1 MIDSHSL
8 REFLDK
14 YAAVE
19 IPILQRD
26 YAQGRL
32 DPRTKGMNRKGEN
45 FIRVLFNALREE
57 KGLRMDIIY
66 GSIET
71 RDDDHPEK
79 KTFIP
84 LDGQQR
90 LTTLWLL
97 HWYLFQWEE
106 RSKEIASLLQ
116 RFTYATR
123 STARDFCQRLCSL
136 RLTRDE
142 LANPLAYF
150 SERMWFTSKYS
161 YDPTIQ
167 AMLNMLNAIAKEQHK
182 QPVSFDLLESLQFR
196 SFDIGAYELT
206 DELYIKMNRRG
217 KQLESIENLKADFV
231 GYLKKI
237 GHDFSKPDS
246 YDRKLDHE
254 WADMAWERRKNE
266 DLKNEDLENED
277 LENEDLENEDLENED
292 FDIRYLR
299 LFNRY
304 FYNLWIIDNPPGEKE
319 KKSTPKYLNL
329 HFTGTDYRG
338 FEAYEAILSAEDGRL
353 GRMVRFFNFLASD
366 RGIQYSNDLRNPWR
380 DKNKEQDPV
389 YPYLLDVERLSM
401 LDRIALYAL
410 MLYVDNAS
418 DEDLQISE
426 HYQAWMRIVWNLIA
440 DPKLRSYQAQRR
452 YMLQLAKLA
461 KLAPHIATIESFLI
475 SADID
480 QIAISSTGDE
490 KARLKLEQDK
500 LRYIERY
507 PNRREA
513 LLRAECIPCLQGQVG
528 FLLGIEGD
536 DDHFSKMVELTEK
549 NIKAD
554 WAWGAE
560 HLWPALISLLERPLF
575 NLSSEGK
582 FDYLSHKERGSDIH
596 WRLQDLLNRPHIA
609 KALLS
614 LFERCLQGKGREFTK
629 VCEELRQSYEY
640 DEKIPWHYPLV
651 KNKNNILL
659 DAEYGRIY
667 NRYGGEGIC
676 LQKSWKVTENESC
689 GYWRLTER
697 EPVMRTK

>member
-1 MIDSHSL
+1 MIANHSL

-32 DPRTKGMNRKGEN
+32 DPQTKGINRKGEN

-57 KGLRMDIIY
+57 KGLCMDIIY

-71 RDDDHPEK
+71 RDDDHPEE

-97 HWYLFQWEE
+97 HWYLSQWEE
-106 RSKEIASLLQ
+106 RSEEIAPLLQ

-136 RLTRDE
+136 RLTQDE
-142 LANPLAYF
+142 LANPLEYF

-254 WADMAWERRKNE
+254 WADMAWGRR
-266 DLKNEDLENED
+266 
-277 LENEDLENEDLENED
+277 ENED

-319 KKSTPKYLNL
+319 KNSTPEYLNL

-338 FEAYEAILSAEDGRL
+338 FEAYEKILSAKENRIEH
-353 GRMVRFFNFLASD
+353 MVRFFNFLASD
-366 RGIQYSNDLRNPWR
+366 RGIQYSNYLRNPWR
-380 DKNKEQDPV
+380 DKEQKLV

-426 HYQAWMRIVWNLIA
+426 HYEAWMRVVWNLIA

-452 YMLQLAKLA
+452 YMLLLAQLA
-461 KLAPHIATIESFLI
+461 PYSTTIESFLI
-475 SADID
+475 STDIEK
-480 QIAISSTGDE
+480 IGISSTGDE

-513 LLRAECIPCLQGQVG
+513 LHRAERIPCLQGQVG

-554 WAWGAE
+554 WAWGAK
-560 HLWPALISLLERPLF
+560 HLWPALISLIERPLF
-575 NLSSEGK
+575 DLSSEGK
-582 FDYLSHKERGSDIH
+582 FDYLSHKEHSSDIH

-614 LFERCLQGKGREFTK
+614 LFDRCLQGEGREFTE
-629 VCEELRQSYEY
+629 VCKELRQSYEY

-651 KNKNNILL
+651 KSKILL
-659 DAEYGRIY
+659 YAEQGRIY
-667 NRYGGEGIC
+667 NRYWGEGIC
-676 LQKSWKVTENESC
+676 LQKRWKVTENEWC
-689 GYWRLTER
+689 GYWRLIER
-697 EPVMRTK
+697 VPVMRTK

>member
-8 REFLDK
+8 RAFLDK

-57 KGLRMDIIY
+57 KGLHMDIIY

-97 HWYLFQWEE
+97 HWYLSQWEE
-106 RSKEIASLLQ
+106 RSEKIAPLLQ

-136 RLTRDE
+136 SLTRNE

-237 GHDFSKPDS
+237 GHDFSKLES

-254 WADMAWERRKNE
+254 WADMAWGHQ
-266 DLKNEDLENED
+266 
-277 LENEDLENEDLENED
+277 ENED

-304 FYNLWIIDNPPGEKE
+304 FYNLWIMDNPPQEGEE
-319 KKSTPKYLNL
+319 SSTPEYLNL

-338 FEAYEAILSAEDGRL
+338 FEAYEAILSKDGRL
-353 GRMVRFFNFLASD
+353 ERMVRFFDFLASN
-366 RGIQYSNDLRNPWR
+366 RGIMYSDYLRNPWR
-380 DKNKEQDPV
+380 NKDKEQQLV
-389 YPYLLDVERLSM
+389 YPYLLDIEGLSKLER
-401 LDRIALYAL
+401 IVLYAL
-410 MLYVDNAS
+410 MLYVDNAL
-418 DEDLQISE
+418 DEDLQSPE
-426 HYQAWMRIVWNLIA
+426 RYQAWMRVVWNLIA
-440 DPKLRSYQAQRR
+440 DPKLRNYHAQRR
-452 YMLQLAKLA
+452 YMLLLAQ
-461 KLAPHIATIESFLI
+461 LAPHSTTIESFLI

-480 QIAISSTGDE
+480 QIGISSTGDE

-528 FLLGIEGD
+528 FLLEIEGD

-554 WAWGAE
+554 WAGGAE
-560 HLWPALISLLERPLF
+560 YLWPALISLLEEPIFDLPR
-575 NLSSEGK
+575 EGN
-582 FDYLSHKERGSDIH
+582 FDYLSHKDHDSEKH

-614 LFERCLQGKGREFTK
+614 LFERCLQDESREFTN
-629 VCEELRQSYEY
+629 VCSELCQSYEY
-640 DEKIPWHYPLV
+640 NENIPWHYPLV
-651 KNKNNILL
+651 KSKILL

-667 NRYGGEGIC
+667 NRYWGEGIC
-676 LQKSWKVTENESC
+676 LQKRWRVTENEWC

>member
-1 MIDSHSL
+1 MIDNHSL

-14 YAAVE
+14 YTAVE

-32 DPRTKGMNRKGEN
+32 DPRTKGINRKGEN
-45 FIRVLFNALREE
+45 FVSALFNALREK
-57 KGLRMDIIY
+57 KGLHMDIIY

-71 RDDDHPEK
+71 RDADHPEK

-97 HWYLFQWEE
+97 HWYLSQWEE
-106 RSKEIASLLQ
+106 WSEEIAPLLR

-123 STARDFCQRLCSL
+123 STSRDFCQRLCSL

-142 LANPLAYF
+142 LANPLEYF

-167 AMLNMLNAIAKEQHK
+167 AMLHMLNAIAQEQHK
-182 QPVSFDLLESLQFR
+182 QSVSFDLLESLQFR

-231 GYLKKI
+231 GYLKQI

-254 WADMAWERRKNE
+254 WADMAWGRR
-266 DLKNEDLENED
+266 ENK
-277 LENEDLENEDLENED
+277 D

-304 FYNLWIIDNPPGEKE
+304 FYNLWIIDNLPEEKE
-319 KKSTPKYLNL
+319 KNSTPNELNL
-329 HFTGTDYRG
+329 HFTGTDYRD
-338 FEAYEAILSAEDGRL
+338 FEAYEKILSAKEDRIE
-353 GRMVRFFNFLASD
+353 RMVRFFDFLASD
-366 RGIQYSNDLRNPWR
+366 RGILYSDYLRNPWR
-380 DKNKEQDPV
+380 DKNKEQQLV

-418 DEDLQISE
+418 DEDLQSPE

-452 YMLQLAKLA
+452 YMLLLTQ
-461 KLAPHIATIESFLI
+461 LAPHSTTIESFLI

-480 QIAISSTGDE
+480 QIGISSIGDE
-490 KARLKLEQDK
+490 KARLKLERDK
-500 LRYIERY
+500 LRYIEHY

-513 LLRAECIPCLQGQVG
+513 LLRAERIPCLQGQVG

-536 DDHFSKMVELTEK
+536 DDHFSKIVELTEK

-554 WAWGAE
+554 WAWGAKY
-560 HLWPALISLLERPLF
+560 LWPALISLLEEPLF
-575 NLSSEGK
+575 DLSNEGK
-582 FDYLSHKERGSDIH
+582 FDYLSHKEHGSGIH
-596 WRLQDLLNRPHIA
+596 WRLQDLLNRPHIT

-614 LFERCLQGKGREFTK
+614 LFERCLQGEVSEFEK
-629 VCEELRQSYEY
+629 VCKELRQSYEY
-640 DEKIPWHYPLV
+640 DENISWHYPLV
-651 KNKNNILL
+651 KSKSKILL
-659 DAEYGRIY
+659 HAEQGRIY
-667 NRYGGEGIC
+667 NRWGEGIC
-676 LQKSWKVTENESC
+676 LQKRWKVTENEWC
-689 GYWRLTER
+689 GYWRLTEK
-697 EPVMRTK
+697 EPEIRTK

>member
-1 MIDSHSL
+1 MIANHSL

-57 KGLRMDIIY
+57 TGLHMDIIY

-97 HWYLFQWEE
+97 HWYLSQWEE

-136 RLTRDE
+136 SLTRDE

-254 WADMAWERRKNE
+254 WADMAWGCR
-266 DLKNEDLENED
+266 ENK
-277 LENEDLENEDLENED
+277 D

-304 FYNLWIIDNPPGEKE
+304 FYNLWIIDNPPRERAKS
-319 KKSTPKYLNL
+319 STPDELNL
-329 HFTGTDYRG
+329 HFMGKDYRG

-366 RGIQYSNDLRNPWR
+366 RGIQYSNYLRNPWR
-380 DKNKEQDPV
+380 DKNKEQDPD

-410 MLYVDNAS
+410 MLYVDNVS
-418 DEDLQISE
+418 DEVLQSPE
-426 HYQAWMRIVWNLIA
+426 HYQAWMRVVWNLIA

-452 YMLQLAKLA
+452 YMLLLTQ
-461 KLAPHIATIESFLI
+461 LAPHSTTIESFLI
-475 SADID
+475 NADID
-480 QIAISSTGDE
+480 QIGISSTGDE
-490 KARLKLEQDK
+490 KARLKLERDK

-513 LLRAECIPCLQGQVG
+513 LLRAESIPCLQGQVG

-536 DDHFSKMVELTEK
+536 DDHFSKMVELTET

-554 WAWGAE
+554 WDWGAK

-575 NLSSEGK
+575 DLSSEGK
-582 FDYLSHKERGSDIH
+582 FDYLSHKEHKEHSSGTP
-596 WRLQDLLNRPHIA
+596 WRLQDLLNRPHIT

-614 LFERCLQGKGREFTK
+614 LFERCLQDGGRGFEE
-629 VCEELRQSYEY
+629 VCKELRQSYEY
-640 DEKIPWHYPLV
+640 DENISWHYLLV
-651 KNKNNILL
+651 KSDILL
-659 DAEYGRIY
+659 DAEQGRIY
-667 NRYGGEGIC
+667 NRWGEGIC
-676 LQKSWKVTENESC
+676 LQKRWKVTENKWC
-689 GYWRLTER
+689 GYWRLTEK
-697 EPVMRTK
+697 EPEMRTK

>member
-1 MIDSHSL
+1 MIANHSL

-57 KGLRMDIIY
+57 KGLQMDIIY

-71 RDDDHPEK
+71 RDDDHPEE

-97 HWYLFQWEE
+97 HWYLSQWGE
-106 RSKEIASLLQ
+106 RSEEIAPLLQ

-142 LANPLAYF
+142 LANPSEYF
-150 SERMWFTSKYS
+150 SEKMWFTSKYS

-167 AMLNMLNAIAKEQHK
+167 AMLNMLNAIAKDQHK
-182 QPVSFDLLESLQFR
+182 QPVSFDLLENLQFR

-254 WADMAWERRKNE
+254 WADMAWGHR
-266 DLKNEDLENED
+266 
-277 LENEDLENEDLENED
+277 ENED

-304 FYNLWIIDNPPGEKE
+304 FYNLWIIDNPPGERE
-319 KKSTPKYLNL
+319 KNSTPDELNL

-338 FEAYEAILSAEDGRL
+338 FEAYGAILSTATEKGRL
-353 GRMVRFFNFLASD
+353 ERMVRFFDFLASD
-366 RGIQYSNDLRNPWR
+366 RGIMYSDYLRNPWR
-380 DKNKEQDPV
+380 DKEQQLV
-389 YPYLLDVERLSM
+389 YPYLLDVEELSM

-418 DEDLQISE
+418 DEDLQSPE
-426 HYQAWMRIVWNLIA
+426 HYQAWMRLVWNLIT

-452 YMLQLAKLA
+452 YMLLLA
-461 KLAPHIATIESFLI
+461 KLAPHSTTIESFLI
-475 SADID
+475 STDID
-480 QIAISSTGDE
+480 QIGISSTGDE

-513 LLRAECIPCLQGQVG
+513 LLRAERIPCLQGQVG
-528 FLLGIEGD
+528 FLLEIEGD

-560 HLWPALISLLERPLF
+560 YLWPALISLLEEPLF
-575 NLSSEGK
+575 DLSYEGK
-582 FDYLSHKERGSDIH
+582 FDYLSHKEHGSGIH
-596 WRLQDLLNRPHIA
+596 WRLQNLLNRPHIT
-609 KALLS
+609 KVLLS

-640 DEKIPWHYPLV
+640 DEKIAWHYPLV
-651 KNKNNILL
+651 NSDILL
-659 DAEYGRIY
+659 EAEHGRIY
-667 NRYGGEGIC
+667 NRYWGEGIC
-676 LQKSWKVTENESC
+676 LQKSWKVTENERC

-697 EPVMRTK
+697 KPKPRTKQDVFI

>member
-1 MIDSHSL
+1 MIDNHSL

-14 YAAVE
+14 YTAVE

-32 DPRTKGMNRKGEN
+32 DPKTKGMNRKGEN
-45 FIRVLFNALREE
+45 FVSVLFNALREE

-71 RDDDHPEK
+71 RDGDHPEE

-97 HWYLFQWEE
+97 HWYLSQWEE
-106 RSKEIASLLQ
+106 RSEEIASLLQ

-142 LANPLAYF
+142 LANPSEYF
-150 SERMWFTSKYS
+150 SEKMWFTSKYS

-167 AMLNMLNAIAKEQHK
+167 AMLNMLNVIAQEQKEH
-182 QPVSFDLLESLQFR
+182 PVSFDQLESLQFR

-254 WADMAWERRKNE
+254 WADMAWGCR
-266 DLKNEDLENED
+266 ENDE
-277 LENEDLENEDLENED
+277 

-304 FYNLWIIDNPPGEKE
+304 FYNLWIMDNLSKEEEKN
-319 KKSTPKYLNL
+319 STPKYLNL

-338 FEAYEAILSAEDGRL
+338 FDAYKKILSAKEDRIE
-353 GRMVRFFNFLASD
+353 RMVRFFNFLASD
-366 RGIQYSNDLRNPWR
+366 RGIVYSDYLRNPWR
-380 DKNKEQDPV
+380 DKNKEQDSV
-389 YPYLLDVERLSM
+389 YPYLLDVEELSM

-418 DEDLQISE
+418 DEDLQSLE

-452 YMLQLAKLA
+452 YMLLLA
-461 KLAPHIATIESFLI
+461 KLAPHSTTIESFLI
-475 SADID
+475 STDID
-480 QIAISSTGDE
+480 QIGISSTGDE

-513 LLRAECIPCLQGQVG
+513 LLRAERIPCLQGQVG
-528 FLLGIEGD
+528 FLLEIEGD

-560 HLWPALISLLERPLF
+560 YLWPALISLLEEPLF
-575 NLSSEGK
+575 DLSYEGK
-582 FDYLSHKERGSDIH
+582 FDYLSHKEHGSGIH
-596 WRLQDLLNRPHIA
+596 WRLQNLLNRPHIT
-609 KALLS
+609 KVLLS
-614 LFERCLQGKGREFTK
+614 LFERCLQR
-629 VCEELRQSYEY
+629 
-640 DEKIPWHYPLV
+640 
-651 KNKNNILL
+651 
-659 DAEYGRIY
+659 
-667 NRYGGEGIC
+667 
-676 LQKSWKVTENESC
+676 
-689 GYWRLTER
+689 
-697 EPVMRTK
+697 

>member
-1 MIDSHSL
+1 MIDNHSL

-14 YAAVE
+14 YMAVE

-45 FIRVLFNALREE
+45 FVSVLFNALREE

-71 RDDDHPEK
+71 RDGDHPEE

-97 HWYLFQWEE
+97 HWYLSQWEE
-106 RSKEIASLLQ
+106 RSEEIASLLR

-136 RLTRDE
+136 RLKRDE
-142 LANPLAYF
+142 LANPLEYF
-150 SERMWFTSKYS
+150 SDKMWFTSKYN

-182 QPVSFDLLESLQFR
+182 QPVSFDMLESLQFR

-254 WADMAWERRKNE
+254 WADMAWGCR
-266 DLKNEDLENED
+266 
-277 LENEDLENEDLENED
+277 ENED

-304 FYNLWIIDNPPGEKE
+304 FYNLWIIDNPPGERE
-319 KKSTPKYLNL
+319 KSSTPDELNL
-329 HFTGTDYRG
+329 HFTGKDYRG
-338 FEAYEAILSAEDGRL
+338 FEAYEAILSTATEEGRL
-353 GRMVRFFNFLASD
+353 ERMVRFFDFLASTSD
-366 RGIQYSNDLRNPWR
+366 VGIIYSNYLRNPWR
-380 DKNKEQDPV
+380 DKEQQLV
-389 YPYLLDVERLSM
+389 YPYLLDVEELYM

-418 DEDLQISE
+418 DEVLQSLE

-440 DPKLRSYQAQRR
+440 DPKLRNYQAQRR
-452 YMLQLAKLA
+452 YMLLLTQ
-461 KLAPHIATIESFLI
+461 LAPHSTTIESFLI

-480 QIAISSTGDE
+480 QIGISSTGDE

-500 LRYIERY
+500 LCYIGRY

-513 LLRAECIPCLQGQVG
+513 LLRAERIPCLQGQVG

-536 DDHFSKMVELTEK
+536 DDHFSKIIELTEK
-549 NIKAD
+549 NIRAD
-554 WAWGAE
+554 WAWGAKY
-560 HLWPALISLLERPLF
+560 LWPALISLLEKPLF
-575 NLSSEGK
+575 DLSYEDK
-582 FDYLSHKERGSDIH
+582 FFDYLSHKEHGSGIP
-596 WRLQDLLNRPHIA
+596 WRLQDLLNRPRIT

-614 LFERCLQGKGREFTK
+614 LFELCLQDEDREFTE
-629 VCEELRQSYEY
+629 VCEELCQSYEY
-640 DEKIPWHYPLV
+640 DEKIPWHYLLV
-651 KNKNNILL
+651 KSKILL
-659 DAEYGRIY
+659 EAEQGRIY
-667 NRYGGEGIC
+667 NRYWDEGIC

-689 GYWRLTER
+689 GYWRLTEK

>member
-1 MIDSHSL
+1 MIDNHSL

-14 YAAVE
+14 YTAVE

-32 DPRTKGMNRKGEN
+32 DPKTKGMNRKGEN
-45 FIRVLFNALREE
+45 FVSVLFNALREE

-71 RDDDHPEK
+71 RDGDYPEE

-97 HWYLFQWEE
+97 HWYLSQWEE
-106 RSKEIASLLQ
+106 RSEEIASLLQ

-142 LANPLAYF
+142 LANPSEYF
-150 SERMWFTSKYS
+150 SNKMWFTSKYS

-254 WADMAWERRKNE
+254 WADMAWGHW
-266 DLKNEDLENED
+266 
-277 LENEDLENEDLENED
+277 ENED

-304 FYNLWIIDNPPGEKE
+304 FYNLWIIDNPPGERE
-319 KKSTPKYLNL
+319 KNSTPDELNL

-338 FEAYEAILSAEDGRL
+338 FKAYEAILSSATEKGRL
-353 GRMVRFFNFLASD
+353 ERMVRFFDFLARD
-366 RGIQYSNDLRNPWR
+366 RGIMYSDYLRNPWR
-380 DKNKEQDPV
+380 DKEQQLV
-389 YPYLLDVERLSM
+389 YPYLLDVEELSM

-418 DEDLQISE
+418 DEDLQSPE
-426 HYQAWMRIVWNLIA
+426 HYQAWMRLVWNLIT

-452 YMLQLAKLA
+452 YMLLLA
-461 KLAPHIATIESFLI
+461 KLAPHSTTIESFLI
-475 SADID
+475 STDIEK
-480 QIAISSTGDE
+480 IGISSTGDE

-513 LLRAECIPCLQGQVG
+513 LLRVECIPCLQGQVG

-536 DDHFSKMVELTEK
+536 DDHFSKIVELTEK
-549 NIKAD
+549 NIRAD
-554 WAWGAE
+554 WAWGAKY
-560 HLWPALISLLERPLF
+560 LWPALISLLEEPLF
-575 NLSSEGK
+575 DLSYEGK
-582 FDYLSHKERGSDIH
+582 FDYLSHKEHGSGIH
-596 WRLQDLLNRPHIA
+596 WRLQELLNRSHITR
-609 KALLS
+609 ALLS
-614 LFERCLQGKGREFTK
+614 FFERCLQDEDREFTE

-651 KNKNNILL
+651 NSDILL

-667 NRYGGEGIC
+667 NRYWGEGIC
-676 LQKSWKVTENESC
+676 LQKSWRVTENEWC
-689 GYWRLTER
+689 GYWCLTEK
-697 EPVMRTK
+697 EPIMRTK

>member
-1 MIDSHSL
+1 MIANHSL
-8 REFLDK
+8 REFLSI
-14 YAAVE
+14 YTAVE
-19 IPILQRD
+19 IPIIQRD

-32 DPRTKGMNRKGEN
+32 DPQTKKINSKGEN
-45 FIRVLFNALREE
+45 FIKVLFAAMREG

-71 RDDDHPEK
+71 RDSDHPEV

-97 HWYLFQWEE
+97 HWYLSQWEGKCE
-106 RSKEIASLLQ
+106 EITSLLQ

-123 STARDFCQRLCSL
+123 STARDFCQRLGSL
-136 RLTRDE
+136 RLTQDE
-142 LANPLAYF
+142 LANPLEYF
-150 SERMWFTSKYS
+150 SQRMWFTSKYS

-167 AMLNMLNAIAKEQHK
+167 AMLNMLNVIAQEQKEH
-182 QPVSFDLLESLQFR
+182 PVSFDQLESLQFR

-231 GYLKKI
+231 GYLKEI

-254 WADMAWERRKNE
+254 WADMAWGHR
-266 DLKNEDLENED
+266 END
-277 LENEDLENEDLENED
+277 G

-304 FYNLWIIDNPPGEKE
+304 FYNLWIIDNPAGERE
-319 KKSTPKYLNL
+319 KSSTPDELNL

-338 FEAYEAILSAEDGRL
+338 FEAYQAILSIEKGRL
-353 GRMVRFFNFLASD
+353 ERMARFFNFLASD
-366 RGIQYSNDLRNPWR
+366 RGIMYSDYLRDPWR
-380 DKNKEQDPV
+380 DKNREQDSA
-389 YPYLLDVERLSM
+389 YPYLLDVVRLSM

-418 DEDLQISE
+418 DEDLQSPE
-426 HYQAWMRIVWNLIA
+426 HYQSWMRVVWNLIA
-440 DPKLRSYQAQRR
+440 DPNLRNYQAQRR
-452 YMLQLAKLA
+452 YMLLLAQ
-461 KLAPHIATIESFLI
+461 LAPHSTTIESFLV
-475 SADID
+475 STDIEK
-480 QIAISSTGDE
+480 IGIRSTGDE
-490 KARLKLEQDK
+490 KARLTLEQDK

-513 LLRAECIPCLQGQVG
+513 LLRAERIRCLQGQVG

-536 DDHFSKMVELTEK
+536 DNHFSKMVELAEK

-554 WAWGAE
+554 WAWGAKY
-560 HLWPALISLLERPLF
+560 LWPALISLLEEPLF
-575 NLSSEGK
+575 GLSREGQYE
-582 FDYLSHKERGSDIH
+582 YLSHKEHRSDIH

-609 KALLS
+609 KALLN
-614 LFERCLQGKGREFTK
+614 LFGRCLQDEDRKFTE

-640 DEKIPWHYPLV
+640 DEKMPWHYPLI
-651 KNKNNILL
+651 KSKILL
-659 DAEYGRIY
+659 EAEHGRIY
-667 NRYGGEGIC
+667 NRYWGEGIC

-697 EPVMRTK
+697 KPKMRTKNED

>member
-1 MIDSHSL
+1 MIANHSL
-8 REFLDK
+8 REFLSM
-14 YAAVE
+14 YTAVE

-32 DPRTKGMNRKGEN
+32 DPQTKGINRKGEN
-45 FIRVLFNALREE
+45 FISVLFNALREE

-66 GSIET
+66 GSIDT
-71 RDDDHPEK
+71 RDDDHPEE

-97 HWYLFQWEE
+97 HWYLSQWEE
-106 RSKEIASLLQ
+106 RSEEIAPLLQ

-167 AMLNMLNAIAKEQHK
+167 AMLHMLNAIAKEQHK

-277 LENEDLENEDLENED
+277 LENEDLENED

-380 DKNKEQDPV
+380 DKEQKLV

-410 MLYVDNAS
+410 MLYVDNVS
-418 DEDLQISE
+418 DEALQSPE
-426 HYQAWMRIVWNLIA
+426 HNQAWMRIVWNLIA
-440 DPKLRSYQAQRR
+440 DPKLRSYQAQGR
-452 YMLQLAKLA
+452 YMLLLDQ
-461 KLAPHIATIESFLI
+461 LAPHIATIESFLI
-475 SADID
+475 STDIEKID
-480 QIAISSTGDE
+480 IGSTGDE

-513 LLRAECIPCLQGQVG
+513 LLRAERIPCLQGQVG
-528 FLLGIEGD
+528 FLLEIEGD
-536 DDHFSKMVELTEK
+536 DDHFSKIVELTEK
-549 NIKAD
+549 NVRAD
-554 WAWGAE
+554 WDWGAKY
-560 HLWPALISLLERPLF
+560 LWPALISLLERPLF
-575 NLSSEGK
+575 DLSYEGK
-582 FDYLSHKERGSDIH
+582 FDYLSHKEHGSGIP
-596 WRLQDLLNRPHIA
+596 WRLQNLLNRPHIT

-614 LFERCLQGKGREFTK
+614 LFERCLQDEGREFTE

-640 DEKIPWHYPLV
+640 DENIPWHYPLV
-651 KNKNNILL
+651 KSKSKILL
-659 DAEYGRIY
+659 GAEQGRIY

-676 LQKSWKVTENESC
+676 LQKSWRVTENERC
-689 GYWRLTER
+689 GYWRLTEK
-697 EPVMRTK
+697 EPVMRTKNED

>member
-1 MIDSHSL
+1 MDNHSL
-8 REFLDK
+8 RVFLDK
-14 YAAVE
+14 YTAVE

-32 DPRTKGMNRKGEN
+32 DSKTKGMNRKGEN
-45 FIRVLFNALREE
+45 FVSVLFNALREE
-57 KGLRMDIIY
+57 KELRMDIIY

-71 RDDDHPEK
+71 RDGDHPEE

-97 HWYLFQWEE
+97 HWYLSQWEE
-106 RSKEIASLLQ
+106 RSEEIASLLQ

-136 RLTRDE
+136 RLTQDE
-142 LANPLAYF
+142 LANPLEYF
-150 SERMWFTSKYS
+150 SEKMWFTSKYS

-182 QPVSFDLLESLQFR
+182 QPVYFDLLESLQFR

-254 WADMAWERRKNE
+254 WADMAWGCR
-266 DLKNEDLENED
+266 
-277 LENEDLENEDLENED
+277 ENED

-304 FYNLWIIDNPPGEKE
+304 FYNLWIMDNPPQEGEE
-319 KKSTPKYLNL
+319 SSTPEYLNL

-338 FEAYEAILSAEDGRL
+338 FEAYEAILSKDGRL
-353 GRMVRFFNFLASD
+353 EHMVRFIDFLASSD
-366 RGIQYSNDLRNPWR
+366 RGIMYSNYLRNPWR
-380 DKNKEQDPV
+380 DKEQQLV
-389 YPYLLDVERLSM
+389 YPYLLDVEELSM

-418 DEDLQISE
+418 DEDLQSLE

-440 DPKLRSYQAQRR
+440 DPKLRNYQAQRR
-452 YMLQLAKLA
+452 YMLLLAQ
-461 KLAPHIATIESFLI
+461 LAPHSTTIESFLI

-480 QIAISSTGDE
+480 QIGISSTGDE

-513 LLRAECIPCLQGQVG
+513 LLRAERIPCLQGQVG
-528 FLLGIEGD
+528 FLLEIEGD

-554 WAWGAE
+554 WAGGAE
-560 HLWPALISLLERPLF
+560 YLWPALISLLEEPIFDLPR
-575 NLSSEGK
+575 EGN
-582 FDYLSHKERGSDIH
+582 FDYLSHKEHGSEKH

-614 LFERCLQGKGREFTK
+614 LFERCLQDESREFTN
-629 VCEELRQSYEY
+629 VCSELCQSYEY
-640 DEKIPWHYPLV
+640 NENIPWHYPLV
-651 KNKNNILL
+651 KSKILL

-667 NRYGGEGIC
+667 NRYWGEGIC
-676 LQKSWKVTENESC
+676 LQKRWRVTENEWC

-697 EPVMRTK
+697 EPELRTRNNTF

>member
-1 MIDSHSL
+1 MIDNHSL

-14 YAAVE
+14 YTAVE

-32 DPRTKGMNRKGEN
+32 DPQTKKINRKGEN
-45 FIRVLFNALREE
+45 FTEVLFNALREE

-71 RDDDHPEK
+71 RDGDHPEE

-97 HWYLFQWEE
+97 HWYLSQWEE
-106 RSKEIASLLQ
+106 RSEEIASLLQ

-142 LANPLAYF
+142 LANPSEYF
-150 SERMWFTSKYS
+150 SEKMWFTSKYS

-254 WADMAWERRKNE
+254 WADMAWGHR
-266 DLKNEDLENED
+266 
-277 LENEDLENEDLENED
+277 ENED

-304 FYNLWIIDNPPGEKE
+304 FYNLWIIDNPPGERE
-319 KKSTPKYLNL
+319 KNSTPDELNL

-338 FEAYEAILSAEDGRL
+338 FEAYEAILSTATEKGRL
-353 GRMVRFFNFLASD
+353 ERMVRFFDFLASD
-366 RGIQYSNDLRNPWR
+366 RGIMYSDYLRNPWR
-380 DKNKEQDPV
+380 DKEQQLV
-389 YPYLLDVERLSM
+389 YPYLLDVEELSM
-401 LDRIALYAL
+401 LDRIALYGL
-410 MLYVDNAS
+410 MLYVDNVS
-418 DEDLQISE
+418 DEVLQSLE

-452 YMLQLAKLA
+452 YMLLLA
-461 KLAPHIATIESFLI
+461 KLAPHSTTIESFLI
-475 SADID
+475 STDIEK
-480 QIAISSTGDE
+480 IGISSTGDE

-500 LRYIERY
+500 LRYVERY

-528 FLLGIEGD
+528 FLLEIEGD

-554 WAWGAE
+554 WAWGTE
-560 HLWPALISLLERPLF
+560 YLWPALISLLEEPLF
-575 NLSSEGK
+575 DLSYEGK
-582 FDYLSHKERGSDIH
+582 FDYLSHKEHGSGIH
-596 WRLQDLLNRPHIA
+596 WRLQNLLNRPHIT
-609 KALLS
+609 KVLLS
-614 LFERCLQGKGREFTK
+614 LFERCLQDEDREFIE
-629 VCEELRQSYEY
+629 VCEGLRQSYEY

-651 KNKNNILL
+651 NSDILL

-667 NRYGGEGIC
+667 NRYWGEGIC
-676 LQKSWKVTENESC
+676 LQKSWRVTENEWC
-689 GYWRLTER
+689 GYWCLTEK

>member
-1 MIDSHSL
+1 MIANHSL

-32 DPRTKGMNRKGEN
+32 DPRTKGMNKKGEN
-45 FIRVLFNALREE
+45 FIKVLFTALREE

-71 RDDDHPEK
+71 RDGDHPEE

-97 HWYLFQWEE
+97 HWYLSQWEE
-106 RSKEIASLLQ
+106 RSEEIAPLLQ

-142 LANPLAYF
+142 LANPSEYF
-150 SERMWFTSKYS
+150 SEKMWFTSKYS

-167 AMLNMLNAIAKEQHK
+167 AMLNMLNAIAQEQKEH
-182 QPVSFDLLESLQFR
+182 PVSFDQLESLQFR

-231 GYLKKI
+231 GYLKEI

-254 WADMAWERRKNE
+254 WADMAWGCR
-266 DLKNEDLENED
+266 
-277 LENEDLENEDLENED
+277 ENED

-319 KKSTPKYLNL
+319 KNSTPNELNV
-329 HFTGTDYRG
+329 HFTGTDYQG
-338 FEAYEAILSAEDGRL
+338 FDAYEAILSAEDGRL

-380 DKNKEQDPV
+380 DKEQKLV

-410 MLYVDNAS
+410 MLYIDNAS
-418 DEDLQISE
+418 DEDLQSPE
-426 HYQAWMRIVWNLIA
+426 HYQAWMRVVWNLIA

-452 YMLQLAKLA
+452 YMLLLAQLA
-461 KLAPHIATIESFLI
+461 PYSTTIESFLI
-475 SADID
+475 STDIEK
-480 QIAISSTGDE
+480 IGISSTGDE

-500 LRYIERY
+500 LRYIGRY

-513 LLRAECIPCLQGQVG
+513 LLRAERIPCLQGQVG
-528 FLLGIEGD
+528 FLLEIEGD

-554 WAWGAE
+554 WAWGAKY
-560 HLWPALISLLERPLF
+560 LWPALISLLERPLF
-575 NLSSEGK
+575 DLSYEGK
-582 FDYLSHKERGSDIH
+582 FDYLSHKEHGSGIP
-596 WRLQDLLNRPHIA
+596 WRLQNLLNRPHITE
-609 KALLS
+609 ALLS
-614 LFERCLQGKGREFTK
+614 LFERCLQDEGREFTE

-640 DEKIPWHYPLV
+640 DENISWHYPLV
-651 KNKNNILL
+651 MSKILL
-659 DAEYGRIY
+659 YAEHGRIY
-667 NRYGGEGIC
+667 NRYRGEGIC
-676 LQKSWKVTENESC
+676 LQKRWRVTENEWC

-697 EPVMRTK
+697 KPKMRTK

>member
-1 MIDSHSL
+1 MIANHSL

-57 KGLRMDIIY
+57 KGLHMDIIY

-71 RDDDHPEK
+71 RDDDHPEE

-136 RLTRDE
+136 RLTRNE
-142 LANPLAYF
+142 LATPLEYF
-150 SERMWFTSKYS
+150 SQRMWFTSKYN

-167 AMLNMLNAIAKEQHK
+167 AMLHMLNAIAQEQQKH
-182 QPVSFDLLESLQFR
+182 PVSFDLLESLQFR

-237 GHDFSKPDS
+237 GYDFSKPDS

-254 WADMAWERRKNE
+254 WADMAWGCR
-266 DLKNEDLENED
+266 
-277 LENEDLENEDLENED
+277 ENED

-319 KKSTPKYLNL
+319 KNSTPNELNV
-329 HFTGTDYRG
+329 HFTGTDYQG
-338 FEAYEAILSAEDGRL
+338 FDAYEAILSAEDDRL

-366 RGIQYSNDLRNPWR
+366 RGIIYSDYLRNPWR
-380 DKNKEQDPV
+380 DKNKEQDSA
-389 YPYLLDVERLSM
+389 YPYLLDVVKLSM

-418 DEDLQISE
+418 DEVLQSLE

-452 YMLQLAKLA
+452 YMLLLAQ
-461 KLAPHIATIESFLI
+461 LAPHSTTIESFLI
-475 SADID
+475 STDIEK
-480 QIAISSTGDE
+480 IGISSTGDE

-500 LRYIERY
+500 LRYIGRY

-528 FLLGIEGD
+528 FLLGIEGG
-536 DDHFSKMVELTEK
+536 DDHFSKIVELTEK
-549 NIKAD
+549 NVRAD
-554 WAWGAE
+554 WDWGAE
-560 HLWPALISLLERPLF
+560 YLWPALISLLEEPLF

-582 FDYLSHKERGSDIH
+582 FDYLSHKEHGSGIP

-629 VCEELRQSYEY
+629 VCEELRQSYKY
-640 DEKIPWHYPLV
+640 DENIPWHYPLV
-651 KNKNNILL
+651 TSNILL
-659 DAEYGRIY
+659 KAEQGRIY
-667 NRYGGEGIC
+667 NRYWGEGIC
-676 LQKSWKVTENESC
+676 LQKRWRVTENKWC

-697 EPVMRTK
+697 EPKMRTK

>member
-1 MIDSHSL
+1 MMDNHSL
-8 REFLDK
+8 RVFLDK
-14 YAAVE
+14 YTAVE

-32 DPRTKGMNRKGEN
+32 DSKTKGMNRKGEN
-45 FIRVLFNALREE
+45 FVSVLFNALREE
-57 KGLRMDIIY
+57 KELRMDIIY

-71 RDDDHPEK
+71 RDGDHPEE

-97 HWYLFQWEE
+97 HWYLSQWEE
-106 RSKEIASLLQ
+106 RSEEIASLLQ

-136 RLTRDE
+136 RLTQDE
-142 LANPLAYF
+142 LANPLEYF
-150 SERMWFTSKYS
+150 SEKMWFTSKYS

-182 QPVSFDLLESLQFR
+182 QPVYFDLLESLQFR

-254 WADMAWERRKNE
+254 WADMAWGCR
-266 DLKNEDLENED
+266 
-277 LENEDLENEDLENED
+277 ENED

-304 FYNLWIIDNPPGEKE
+304 FYNLWIMDNPPQEGEE
-319 KKSTPKYLNL
+319 SSTPEYLNL

-338 FEAYEAILSAEDGRL
+338 FEAYEAILSKDGRL
-353 GRMVRFFNFLASD
+353 EHMVRFIDFLASSD
-366 RGIQYSNDLRNPWR
+366 RGIMYSNYLRNPWR
-380 DKNKEQDPV
+380 DKEQQLV
-389 YPYLLDVERLSM
+389 YPYLLDVEELSM

-410 MLYVDNAS
+410 MLYVDNVS
-418 DEDLQISE
+418 DEVLQSPE

-440 DPKLRSYQAQRR
+440 DPKLRNYQAQRR
-452 YMLQLAKLA
+452 YMLLLAQ
-461 KLAPHIATIESFLI
+461 LAPHSTTIESFLI

-480 QIAISSTGDE
+480 QIGISSTGDE

-513 LLRAECIPCLQGQVG
+513 LLRAERIPCLQGQVG
-528 FLLGIEGD
+528 FLLEIEGD

-554 WAWGAE
+554 WAGGAE
-560 HLWPALISLLERPLF
+560 YLWPALISLLEEPIFDLPR
-575 NLSSEGK
+575 EGN
-582 FDYLSHKERGSDIH
+582 FDYLSHKEHGSEKH

-614 LFERCLQGKGREFTK
+614 LFERCLQDESREFTN
-629 VCEELRQSYEY
+629 VCSELCQSYEY
-640 DEKIPWHYPLV
+640 NENIPWHYPLV
-651 KNKNNILL
+651 KSKILL

-667 NRYGGEGIC
+667 NRYWGEGIC
-676 LQKSWKVTENESC
+676 LQKRWRVTENEWC

-697 EPVMRTK
+697 EPELRTRNNTF

>member
-254 WADMAWERRKNE
+254 WADMAWERRKNG
-266 DLKNEDLENED
+266 DLKNED

>member
-1 MIDSHSL
+1 MIDNHSL
-8 REFLDK
+8 REFLSR
-14 YAAVE
+14 YTAVE

-32 DPRTKGMNRKGEN
+32 APQKKEINRKGEN
-45 FIRVLFNALREE
+45 FIKVLFTALREE

-71 RDDDHPEK
+71 RDGDHPEE

-97 HWYLFQWEE
+97 HWYLSQWEE
-106 RSKEIASLLQ
+106 RSEEIASLLR

-123 STARDFCQRLCSL
+123 GTARDFCQRLCSL
-136 RLTRDE
+136 RLKRDE
-142 LANPLAYF
+142 LANPLEYF
-150 SERMWFTSKYS
+150 SEKMWFTSKYS

-254 WADMAWERRKNE
+254 WADMAWGHW
-266 DLKNEDLENED
+266 
-277 LENEDLENEDLENED
+277 ENED

-304 FYNLWIIDNPPGEKE
+304 FYNLWIIDNPPGERE
-319 KKSTPKYLNL
+319 KNSTPDELNL

-338 FEAYEAILSAEDGRL
+338 FEAYEAILSSATEKGRL
-353 GRMVRFFNFLASD
+353 ERMVRFFDFLASD
-366 RGIQYSNDLRNPWR
+366 RGIMYSDYLRNPWR
-380 DKNKEQDPV
+380 DKEQQLV
-389 YPYLLDVERLSM
+389 YPYLLDVEELSM

-418 DEDLQISE
+418 DEDFQSPE
-426 HYQAWMRIVWNLIA
+426 HYQAWMRLVWNLIA

-452 YMLQLAKLA
+452 YMLLLA
-461 KLAPHIATIESFLI
+461 KLAPHSTTIESFLI
-475 SADID
+475 STDIEK
-480 QIAISSTGDE
+480 IGISSTGDE

-500 LRYIERY
+500 LRYIGRY

-536 DDHFSKMVELTEK
+536 DDHFSKIVELTEK
-549 NIKAD
+549 NIRAD
-554 WAWGAE
+554 WAWGAKY
-560 HLWPALISLLERPLF
+560 LWPALISLLEEPLF
-575 NLSSEGK
+575 DLSYEGK
-582 FDYLSHKERGSDIH
+582 FDYLSHKEHGSGIH
-596 WRLQDLLNRPHIA
+596 WRLQNLLNRPHIT

-614 LFERCLQGKGREFTK
+614 LFERCLQDEDREFTE

-651 KNKNNILL
+651 NSDILL

-667 NRYGGEGIC
+667 NRYWGEGIC
-676 LQKSWKVTENESC
+676 LQKSWRVTENEWC

-697 EPVMRTK
+697 EPELRTRNNTF

>member
-1 MIDSHSL
+1 MIANHSL
-8 REFLDK
+8 REFLSM
-14 YAAVE
+14 YTAVE

-32 DPRTKGMNRKGEN
+32 DPRTKGINRKGEN
-45 FIRVLFNALREE
+45 FVSVLFNALREG
-57 KGLRMDIIY
+57 KGLHMDIIY
-66 GSIET
+66 GSIEI
-71 RDDDHPEK
+71 RDGDHPEE

-97 HWYLFQWEE
+97 HWYLSQWEE
-106 RSKEIASLLQ
+106 RSEEIASLLQ

-142 LANPLAYF
+142 LTNPSEYF
-150 SERMWFTSKYS
+150 SEKMWFTSKYS

-167 AMLNMLNAIAKEQHK
+167 SMLNMLSAIAKEQHK
-182 QPVSFDLLESLQFR
+182 HPVSFDQLESLQFR

-254 WADMAWERRKNE
+254 WADMAWGCR
-266 DLKNEDLENED
+266 
-277 LENEDLENEDLENED
+277 ENED

-304 FYNLWIIDNPPGEKE
+304 FYNLWIMDNPSKEEEKN
-319 KKSTPKYLNL
+319 STPEYLNL

-338 FEAYEAILSAEDGRL
+338 FEAYEKILSAKEGRIE
-353 GRMVRFFNFLASD
+353 RMVRFFNFLASD
-366 RGIQYSNDLRNPWR
+366 RGIMYSDHLRSPWR
-380 DKNKEQDPV
+380 DKNKEQDSV
-389 YPYLLDVERLSM
+389 YPYLLDIERLSM

-410 MLYVDNAS
+410 MLYIDNAS
-418 DEDLQISE
+418 DEELQNSE

-452 YMLQLAKLA
+452 YMLLLAQLA
-461 KLAPHIATIESFLI
+461 PYSTTIESFLI
-475 SADID
+475 SPDIEK
-480 QIAISSTGDE
+480 IGISSTGDE

-513 LLRAECIPCLQGQVG
+513 LLRAERIPCLQGQLG

-536 DDHFSKMVELTEK
+536 DDHFSKIVELTEK
-549 NIKAD
+549 NVRAD
-554 WAWGAE
+554 WDWGAE
-560 HLWPALISLLERPLF
+560 YLWPALISLLEEPLF
-575 NLSSEGK
+575 DLSYEGK
-582 FDYLSHKERGSDIH
+582 FDYLSHKEHGSGIH
-596 WRLQDLLNRPHIA
+596 WRLQNLLNRPHIT

-614 LFERCLQGKGREFTK
+614 LFERCLQDEDREFTE
-629 VCEELRQSYEY
+629 VCEELHQSYEY
-640 DEKIPWHYPLV
+640 DERIPWHYPLV
-651 KNKNNILL
+651 KSKRKILL
-659 DAEYGRIY
+659 YAEQGRIY
-667 NRYGGEGIC
+667 NRWGEGIC
-676 LQKSWKVTENESC
+676 LQKSWRVTENEWC
-689 GYWRLTER
+689 GYWLLTEK
-697 EPVMRTK
+697 EPIMRTK

>member
-1 MIDSHSL
+1 MIDNHSL

-14 YAAVE
+14 YTAVE

-32 DPRTKGMNRKGEN
+32 DPKTKGMNRKGGN
-45 FIRVLFNALREE
+45 FVSVLFNALREE

-71 RDDDHPEK
+71 RDGDHPEE

-97 HWYLFQWEE
+97 HWYLSQWEE
-106 RSKEIASLLQ
+106 RSEEIASLLQ

-136 RLTRDE
+136 RLTQDE
-142 LANPLAYF
+142 LANPLEYF
-150 SERMWFTSKYS
+150 SQKMWFTSKYS

-167 AMLNMLNAIAKEQHK
+167 AMLNMLNAIAQEQHK

-254 WADMAWERRKNE
+254 WADMAWG
-266 DLKNEDLENED
+266 DW
-277 LENEDLENEDLENED
+277 ENED

-319 KKSTPKYLNL
+319 KNSTPNELNV
-329 HFTGTDYRG
+329 HFTGTDYQG
-338 FEAYEAILSAEDGRL
+338 FDAYEAILSAEDGRL

-380 DKNKEQDPV
+380 DKEQKLV

-410 MLYVDNAS
+410 MLYIDNAS
-418 DEDLQISE
+418 DEDLQSPSPE
-426 HYQAWMRIVWNLIA
+426 HYQAWMRVVWNLIA

-452 YMLQLAKLA
+452 YMLLLAQ
-461 KLAPHIATIESFLI
+461 LAPHSTTIESFLI
-475 SADID
+475 STDIEK
-480 QIAISSTGDE
+480 IGISSTGDE

-513 LLRAECIPCLQGQVG
+513 LLRAERIPCLQGQVG
-528 FLLGIEGD
+528 FLLEIEGD

-554 WAWGAE
+554 WAWGAKY
-560 HLWPALISLLERPLF
+560 LWPALISLLERPLF
-575 NLSSEGK
+575 DLSSEGK
-582 FDYLSHKERGSDIH
+582 FDYLSHKEHGSDIH
-596 WRLQDLLNRPHIA
+596 WRLQDLLNRPHIT

-651 KNKNNILL
+651 NSDILL
-659 DAEYGRIY
+659 EAEHGRIY
-667 NRYGGEGIC
+667 NRYWGEGIC
-676 LQKSWKVTENESC
+676 LQKSWKVTENERC

-697 EPVMRTK
+697 KPKPRTK

>member
-1 MIDSHSL
+1 
-8 REFLDK
+8 
-14 YAAVE
+14 
-19 IPILQRD
+19 
-26 YAQGRL
+26 
-32 DPRTKGMNRKGEN
+32 MNRKGEN
-45 FIRVLFNALREE
+45 FVSVLFNALREE

-71 RDDDHPEK
+71 RDGDHPEE

-97 HWYLFQWEE
+97 HWYLSQWEE
-106 RSKEIASLLQ
+106 RSEEIASLLR

-123 STARDFCQRLCSL
+123 STARDFYQRLCSL
-136 RLTRDE
+136 RLKRDE
-142 LANPLAYF
+142 LANPLEYF
-150 SERMWFTSKYS
+150 SDKMWFTSKYN

-182 QPVSFDLLESLQFR
+182 QPVSFDMLESLQFR

-254 WADMAWERRKNE
+254 WADMAWGCR
-266 DLKNEDLENED
+266 
-277 LENEDLENEDLENED
+277 ENED

-304 FYNLWIIDNPPGEKE
+304 FYNLWIIDNPPGERE
-319 KKSTPKYLNL
+319 KSSTPDELNL
-329 HFTGTDYRG
+329 HFTGKDYRG
-338 FEAYEAILSAEDGRL
+338 FEAYEAILSTATEEGRL
-353 GRMVRFFNFLASD
+353 ERMVRFFDFLASTSD
-366 RGIQYSNDLRNPWR
+366 VGIMYSNYLRNPWR
-380 DKNKEQDPV
+380 DKEQQLV
-389 YPYLLDVERLSM
+389 YPYLLDVEELYM

-418 DEDLQISE
+418 DEVLQSLE

-440 DPKLRSYQAQRR
+440 DPKLRNYQAQRR
-452 YMLQLAKLA
+452 YMLLLTQ
-461 KLAPHIATIESFLI
+461 LAPHSTTIESFLI

-480 QIAISSTGDE
+480 QIGISSTGDE

-500 LRYIERY
+500 LCYIGRY

-513 LLRAECIPCLQGQVG
+513 LLRAERIPCLQGQVG

-536 DDHFSKMVELTEK
+536 DDHFSKIIELTEK
-549 NIKAD
+549 NIRAD
-554 WAWGAE
+554 WAWGAKY
-560 HLWPALISLLERPLF
+560 LWPALISLLEKPLF
-575 NLSSEGK
+575 DLSYEDK
-582 FDYLSHKERGSDIH
+582 FFDYLSHKEHGSGIP
-596 WRLQDLLNRPHIA
+596 WRLQDLLNRPRIT

-614 LFERCLQGKGREFTK
+614 LFELCLQDEDREFTE
-629 VCEELRQSYEY
+629 VCEELCQSYEY
-640 DEKIPWHYPLV
+640 DEKIPWHYLLV
-651 KNKNNILL
+651 KSKILL
-659 DAEYGRIY
+659 EAEQGRIY
-667 NRYGGEGIC
+667 NRYWDEGIC

-689 GYWRLTER
+689 GYWRLTEK

>member
-1 MIDSHSL
+1 MIANHSL
-8 REFLDK
+8 REFLSM
-14 YAAVE
+14 YTAVE

-32 DPRTKGMNRKGEN
+32 DPQTKGINRKGEN
-45 FIRVLFNALREE
+45 FISVLFNALREE

-71 RDDDHPEK
+71 RDGDHPEE

-97 HWYLFQWEE
+97 HWYLSQWEE
-106 RSKEIASLLQ
+106 RSEEIAPLLQ

-136 RLTRDE
+136 RLTRNE
-142 LANPLAYF
+142 LANPLEYF
-150 SERMWFTSKYS
+150 PEKIWFTSKYS

-167 AMLNMLNAIAKEQHK
+167 AMLNMLNAIAQEQKEH
-182 QPVSFDLLESLQFR
+182 PVSFDQLERLQFR

-217 KQLESIENLKADFV
+217 KQLESIENLKAEFV
-231 GYLKKI
+231 GYLKEI

-254 WADMAWERRKNE
+254 WADMAWGCR
-266 DLKNEDLENED
+266 ENDE
-277 LENEDLENEDLENED
+277 

-304 FYNLWIIDNPPGEKE
+304 FYNLWIMDNLSKEEEKN
-319 KKSTPKYLNL
+319 STPKDLNL

-338 FEAYEAILSAEDGRL
+338 FDAYKKILSAKEDRIE
-353 GRMVRFFNFLASD
+353 RMVRFFNFLASD
-366 RGIQYSNDLRNPWR
+366 RGIVYSDYLRNPWR
-380 DKNKEQDPV
+380 DKNKERDSV
-389 YPYLLDVERLSM
+389 YPYLLDVEELSM

-418 DEDLQISE
+418 DEVLQSLE

-452 YMLQLAKLA
+452 YMLLLAQ
-461 KLAPHIATIESFLI
+461 LAPHSTTIESFLI
-475 SADID
+475 STDIEK
-480 QIAISSTGDE
+480 IGISSTGDE

-500 LRYIERY
+500 LRYIGCY

-513 LLRAECIPCLQGQVG
+513 LHRAERIPCLQGQVG

-554 WAWGAE
+554 WAWGAK

-575 NLSSEGK
+575 DLSSEGK
-582 FDYLSHKERGSDIH
+582 FDYLSHKEHGSGIH

-609 KALLS
+609 KAQLS
-614 LFERCLQGKGREFTK
+614 LFERCLQGEGREFTE
-629 VCEELRQSYEY
+629 VCEELCQSYKY
-640 DEKIPWHYPLV
+640 DENISWHYPLV
-651 KNKNNILL
+651 KRNILL
-659 DAEYGRIY
+659 YAEQGRIY

-689 GYWRLTER
+689 GYWCLTER
-697 EPVMRTK
+697 EPKMRTK

>member
-1 MIDSHSL
+1 MIDNHSL

-14 YAAVE
+14 YTAVE

-32 DPRTKGMNRKGEN
+32 DPKTKGMNRKGEN
-45 FIRVLFNALREE
+45 FVSVLFNALREE

-71 RDDDHPEK
+71 RDGDHPEE

-97 HWYLFQWEE
+97 HWYLSQWEE
-106 RSKEIASLLQ
+106 RSEEIASLLQ

-142 LANPLAYF
+142 LANPSEYF
-150 SERMWFTSKYS
+150 SEKMWFTSKYS

-167 AMLNMLNAIAKEQHK
+167 AMLNMLNVIAKEQHK
-182 QPVSFDLLESLQFR
+182 QPVSFDMLESLQFR

-254 WADMAWERRKNE
+254 WADMAWGCR
-266 DLKNEDLENED
+266 ENDE
-277 LENEDLENEDLENED
+277 

-304 FYNLWIIDNPPGEKE
+304 FYNLWIMDNLSKEEEKN
-319 KKSTPKYLNL
+319 STPKYLNL

-338 FEAYEAILSAEDGRL
+338 FDAYKKILSAKEGRIE
-353 GRMVRFFNFLASD
+353 RMVRFFNFLASD
-366 RGIQYSNDLRNPWR
+366 RGIVYSDYLRNPWR
-380 DKNKEQDPV
+380 DKNKEQDSV
-389 YPYLLDVERLSM
+389 YPYLLDVEELSM

-418 DEDLQISE
+418 DEDLQSLE

-452 YMLQLAKLA
+452 YMLLLA
-461 KLAPHIATIESFLI
+461 KLAPHSTTIESFLI
-475 SADID
+475 STDID
-480 QIAISSTGDE
+480 QIGISSTGDE

-513 LLRAECIPCLQGQVG
+513 LLRAERIPCLQGQVG
-528 FLLGIEGD
+528 FLLEIEGD

-560 HLWPALISLLERPLF
+560 YLWPALISLLEEPLF
-575 NLSSEGK
+575 DLSYEGK
-582 FDYLSHKERGSDIH
+582 FDYLSHKEHGSGIH
-596 WRLQDLLNRPHIA
+596 WRLQNLLNRPHIT
-609 KALLS
+609 KVLLS

-651 KNKNNILL
+651 NSDILL
-659 DAEYGRIY
+659 EAEHGRIY
-667 NRYGGEGIC
+667 NRYWGEGIC
-676 LQKSWKVTENESC
+676 LQKSWKVTENERC

-697 EPVMRTK
+697 KPKPRTK

>member
-1 MIDSHSL
+1 MIDNHSL

-14 YAAVE
+14 YTAVE

-32 DPRTKGMNRKGEN
+32 DPQTKKINRKGEN
-45 FIRVLFNALREE
+45 FVEVLFTALREE

-71 RDDDHPEK
+71 RDSDYPEE

-97 HWYLFQWEE
+97 YWYLSQWEE
-106 RSKEIASLLQ
+106 RSEEIASLLQ

-142 LANPLAYF
+142 LANPSEYF
-150 SERMWFTSKYS
+150 SEKMWFTSKYS

-182 QPVSFDLLESLQFR
+182 QPVYFDLLESLQFR
-196 SFDIGAYELT
+196 SFDIGVYELT

-237 GHDFSKPDS
+237 GHDFSKPDC

-254 WADMAWERRKNE
+254 WADMAWGCR
-266 DLKNEDLENED
+266 
-277 LENEDLENEDLENED
+277 ENED

-304 FYNLWIIDNPPGEKE
+304 FYNLWIIDNPPGERE
-319 KKSTPKYLNL
+319 KNSTPDELNL

-338 FEAYEAILSAEDGRL
+338 FEAYGAILSTATEKGRL
-353 GRMVRFFNFLASD
+353 ERMVRFFDFLASD
-366 RGIQYSNDLRNPWR
+366 RGIMYSDYLRNPWR
-380 DKNKEQDPV
+380 DKEQQLV
-389 YPYLLDVERLSM
+389 YPYLLDVEELSM

-418 DEDLQISE
+418 DEDLQNLE

-452 YMLQLAKLA
+452 YMLLLA
-461 KLAPHIATIESFLI
+461 KLAPHSTTIESFLI
-475 SADID
+475 STDID
-480 QIAISSTGDE
+480 QIGISSTGDE

-513 LLRAECIPCLQGQVG
+513 LLRAERIPCLQGQVG
-528 FLLGIEGD
+528 FLLEIEGD

-560 HLWPALISLLERPLF
+560 YLWPALISLLEEPLF
-575 NLSSEGK
+575 DLSYEGK
-582 FDYLSHKERGSDIH
+582 FDYLSHKEHGSGIH
-596 WRLQDLLNRPHIA
+596 WRLQNLLNRPHIT
-609 KALLS
+609 KVLLS

-651 KNKNNILL
+651 NSDILL
-659 DAEYGRIY
+659 EAEHGRIY
-667 NRYGGEGIC
+667 NRYWGEGIC
-676 LQKSWKVTENESC
+676 LQKSWKVTENERC

-697 EPVMRTK
+697 KPKPRTK

>member
-1 MIDSHSL
+1 MIANHSL

-32 DPRTKGMNRKGEN
+32 DPQTKGINRKGEN

-57 KGLRMDIIY
+57 KGLCMDIIY

-71 RDDDHPEK
+71 RDDDHPEE

-97 HWYLFQWEE
+97 HWYLSQWEE
-106 RSKEIASLLQ
+106 RSEEIAPLLQ

-136 RLTRDE
+136 RLTQDE
-142 LANPLAYF
+142 LANPLEYF

-254 WADMAWERRKNE
+254 WADMAWGRR
-266 DLKNEDLENED
+266 
-277 LENEDLENEDLENED
+277 ENED

-319 KKSTPKYLNL
+319 KNSTPEYLNL

-338 FEAYEAILSAEDGRL
+338 FEAYEKILSAKENRIEH
-353 GRMVRFFNFLASD
+353 MVRFFNFLASD
-366 RGIQYSNDLRNPWR
+366 RGIQYSNYLRNPWR
-380 DKNKEQDPV
+380 DKEQKLV

-426 HYQAWMRIVWNLIA
+426 HYEAWMRVVWNLIA

-452 YMLQLAKLA
+452 YMLLLAQLA
-461 KLAPHIATIESFLI
+461 PYSTTIESFLI
-475 SADID
+475 STDIEK
-480 QIAISSTGDE
+480 IGISSTGDE

-513 LLRAECIPCLQGQVG
+513 LHRAERIPCLQGQVG

-554 WAWGAE
+554 WAWGAK
-560 HLWPALISLLERPLF
+560 HLWPALISLIERPLF
-575 NLSSEGK
+575 DLSSEGK
-582 FDYLSHKERGSDIH
+582 FDYLSHKEHSSDIH

-614 LFERCLQGKGREFTK
+614 LFDRCLQGEGREFTE
-629 VCEELRQSYEY
+629 VCKELRQSYEY

-651 KNKNNILL
+651 KSKILL
-659 DAEYGRIY
+659 YAEQGRIY
-667 NRYGGEGIC
+667 NRYWGEGIC
-676 LQKSWKVTENESC
+676 LQKRWKVTENEWC
-689 GYWRLTER
+689 GYWRLIER
-697 EPVMRTK
+697 VPVMRSK

>member
-1 MIDSHSL
+1 MIANHSL

-32 DPRTKGMNRKGEN
+32 DLQTKGINRKGEN

-57 KGLRMDIIY
+57 KGLCMDIIY

-71 RDDDHPEK
+71 RDDDHPEE

-97 HWYLFQWEE
+97 HWYLSQWEE
-106 RSKEIASLLQ
+106 RSEEIAPLLQ

-136 RLTRDE
+136 RLTQDE
-142 LANPLAYF
+142 LANPLEYF

-254 WADMAWERRKNE
+254 WADMAWGRR
-266 DLKNEDLENED
+266 
-277 LENEDLENEDLENED
+277 ENED

-304 FYNLWIIDNPPGEKE
+304 FYNLWIMDNPPGEKE
-319 KKSTPKYLNL
+319 KSSTREYLNL

-338 FEAYEAILSAEDGRL
+338 FEAYEKILSAKENRIEH
-353 GRMVRFFNFLASD
+353 MVRFFNFLASD
-366 RGIQYSNDLRNPWR
+366 RGIQYSNYLRNPWR
-380 DKNKEQDPV
+380 DKEQKLV

-426 HYQAWMRIVWNLIA
+426 HYEAWMRVVWNLIA

-452 YMLQLAKLA
+452 YMLLLAQLA
-461 KLAPHIATIESFLI
+461 PYSTTIESFLI
-475 SADID
+475 STDIEK
-480 QIAISSTGDE
+480 IGISSTGDE

-513 LLRAECIPCLQGQVG
+513 LHRAERIPCLQGQVE

-554 WAWGAE
+554 WAWGAK
-560 HLWPALISLLERPLF
+560 HLWPALISLIERPLF
-575 NLSSEGK
+575 DLSSEGK
-582 FDYLSHKERGSDIH
+582 FDYLSHKEHSSDIH

-614 LFERCLQGKGREFTK
+614 LFDRCLQGEGREFTE
-629 VCEELRQSYEY
+629 VCKELRQSYEY

-651 KNKNNILL
+651 KSKILL
-659 DAEYGRIY
+659 YAEQGRIY
-667 NRYGGEGIC
+667 NRYWGEGIC
-676 LQKSWKVTENESC
+676 LQKRWKVTENEWC
-689 GYWRLTER
+689 GYWRLIER
-697 EPVMRTK
+697 VPVMRTK

>member
-1 MIDSHSL
+1 MIDNHSL

-14 YAAVE
+14 YTAVE

-32 DPRTKGMNRKGEN
+32 DPRTKEMNRKGEN
-45 FIRVLFNALREE
+45 FLSVLFNALREE

-71 RDDDHPEK
+71 RDGDHPEE

-97 HWYLFQWEE
+97 HWYLSQWEE
-106 RSKEIASLLQ
+106 RSEEIASLLQ

-142 LANPLAYF
+142 LANPSEYF
-150 SERMWFTSKYS
+150 SNKMWFTSKYS

-182 QPVSFDLLESLQFR
+182 QPVSFDMLESLQFR

-254 WADMAWERRKNE
+254 WADMAWGCR
-266 DLKNEDLENED
+266 
-277 LENEDLENEDLENED
+277 ENED

-304 FYNLWIIDNPPGEKE
+304 FYNLWIMDNPPQEGEE
-319 KKSTPKYLNL
+319 SSTPEYLNL

-338 FEAYEAILSAEDGRL
+338 FEAYEAILSKDGRL
-353 GRMVRFFNFLASD
+353 ERMVRFFDFLASD
-366 RGIQYSNDLRNPWR
+366 RGIIYSDYLRNPWR
-380 DKNKEQDPV
+380 DKNKEQDSA
-389 YPYLLDVERLSM
+389 YPYLLDVVKLSM

-418 DEDLQISE
+418 DEVLQSLE

-452 YMLQLAKLA
+452 YMLLLAQ
-461 KLAPHIATIESFLI
+461 LAPHSTTIERFLI
-475 SADID
+475 STDIEK
-480 QIAISSTGDE
+480 IGISSTGDE

-500 LRYIERY
+500 LRYIGRY

-536 DDHFSKMVELTEK
+536 DDHFSKIVELTEK
-549 NIKAD
+549 NVRAD
-554 WAWGAE
+554 WDWGAE
-560 HLWPALISLLERPLF
+560 YLWPALISLLEEPLF
-575 NLSSEGK
+575 DLSYEGK
-582 FDYLSHKERGSDIH
+582 FDYLSHKEHGSGIH
-596 WRLQDLLNRPHIA
+596 WRLQNLLNRPHIT

-614 LFERCLQGKGREFTK
+614 LFERCLQDEDREFTE
-629 VCEELRQSYEY
+629 VCEELHQSYEY
-640 DEKIPWHYPLV
+640 DERIPWHYPLV
-651 KNKNNILL
+651 KSKRKILL
-659 DAEYGRIY
+659 YAEQGRIY
-667 NRYGGEGIC
+667 NRWGEGIC
-676 LQKSWKVTENESC
+676 LQKSWRVTENEWC
-689 GYWRLTER
+689 GYWCLTEK

>member
-1 MIDSHSL
+1 MIDNHSL
-8 REFLDK
+8 REFLSR
-14 YAAVE
+14 YTAVE

-32 DPRTKGMNRKGEN
+32 APQKKEINRKEINRKGEN
-45 FIRVLFNALREE
+45 FIKVLFTAMREE
-57 KGLRMDIIY
+57 RGLHMDIIY

-71 RDDDHPEK
+71 RDGDHPEE

-97 HWYLFQWEE
+97 HWYLSQWEE
-106 RSKEIASLLQ
+106 RSEEIAPLLQ

-142 LANPLAYF
+142 LANPLEYF
-150 SERMWFTSKYS
+150 PEKIWFTSKYS

-167 AMLNMLNAIAKEQHK
+167 AMLNMLNAIAQEQKEH
-182 QPVSFDLLESLQFR
+182 PVSFDQLERLQFR

-217 KQLESIENLKADFV
+217 KQLESIENLKAEFV
-231 GYLKKI
+231 GYLKEI

-254 WADMAWERRKNE
+254 WADMAWGCR
-266 DLKNEDLENED
+266 END
-277 LENEDLENEDLENED
+277 K

-304 FYNLWIIDNPPGEKE
+304 FYNLWIMDNLSKEEEKN
-319 KKSTPKYLNL
+319 STPKDLNL

-338 FEAYEAILSAEDGRL
+338 FDAYKKILSAKEDRIE
-353 GRMVRFFNFLASD
+353 RMVRFFNFLASD
-366 RGIQYSNDLRNPWR
+366 RGIVYSDYLRNPWR
-380 DKNKEQDPV
+380 DKNKEQDSV
-389 YPYLLDVERLSM
+389 YPYLLDVEELSM

-418 DEDLQISE
+418 HEDLQSPE
-426 HYQAWMRIVWNLIA
+426 QYQSWMRVVWNLIA

-452 YMLQLAKLA
+452 YMLLLAQ
-461 KLAPHIATIESFLI
+461 LAPHSTTIESFLI
-475 SADID
+475 STDIEK
-480 QIAISSTGDE
+480 IGISSTGDE

-500 LRYIERY
+500 LRYIGRY
-507 PNRREA
+507 PNRRGA

-536 DDHFSKMVELTEK
+536 DDHFSKIVKLTEK
-549 NIKAD
+549 NVRAD
-554 WAWGAE
+554 WDWGAE
-560 HLWPALISLLERPLF
+560 YLWPALISLLEEPLF
-575 NLSSEGK
+575 DLSYEGK
-582 FDYLSHKERGSDIH
+582 FDYLSHKEHGSGIH
-596 WRLQDLLNRPHIA
+596 WRLQNLLNRPHIT

-614 LFERCLQGKGREFTK
+614 LFERCLQDEDREFTE
-629 VCEELRQSYEY
+629 VCEELHQSYEY
-640 DEKIPWHYPLV
+640 DERIPWHYPLV
-651 KNKNNILL
+651 KSKRKILL
-659 DAEYGRIY
+659 YAEQGRIY
-667 NRYGGEGIC
+667 NRWGEGIC
-676 LQKSWKVTENESC
+676 LQKRWRVTENEWC
-689 GYWRLTER
+689 GYWRLTEK
-697 EPVMRTK
+697 EPVMRIKNED

>member
-1 MIDSHSL
+1 MIDNHSL

-14 YAAVE
+14 YTAVE

-32 DPRTKGMNRKGEN
+32 DPQTKKINRKGEN
-45 FIRVLFNALREE
+45 FVEVLFTALREE

-71 RDDDHPEK
+71 RDSDYPEE

-97 HWYLFQWEE
+97 YWYLSQWEE
-106 RSKEIASLLQ
+106 RSEEIASLLQ

-142 LANPLAYF
+142 LANPSEYF
-150 SERMWFTSKYS
+150 SNKMWFTSKYS

-182 QPVSFDLLESLQFR
+182 HPVSFDLLESLQFR

-254 WADMAWERRKNE
+254 WADMAWGCR
-266 DLKNEDLENED
+266 
-277 LENEDLENEDLENED
+277 ENED

-338 FEAYEAILSAEDGRL
+338 FEAYEAILSTATEKGRL
-353 GRMVRFFNFLASD
+353 ERMVRFFDFLASD
-366 RGIQYSNDLRNPWR
+366 RGIMYSDYLRNPWR
-380 DKNKEQDPV
+380 DKEQQLV
-389 YPYLLDVERLSM
+389 YPYLLDVEELSM

-418 DEDLQISE
+418 DEDLQSLE

-452 YMLQLAKLA
+452 YMLLLA
-461 KLAPHIATIESFLI
+461 KLAPHSTTIESFLI
-475 SADID
+475 STDID
-480 QIAISSTGDE
+480 QIGISSTGDE

-513 LLRAECIPCLQGQVG
+513 LLRAERIPCLQGQVG
-528 FLLGIEGD
+528 FLLEIEGD

-560 HLWPALISLLERPLF
+560 YLWPALISLLEEPLF
-575 NLSSEGK
+575 DLSYEGK
-582 FDYLSHKERGSDIH
+582 FDYLSHKEHGSGIH
-596 WRLQDLLNRPHIA
+596 WRLQNLLNRPHIT
-609 KALLS
+609 KVLLS

-651 KNKNNILL
+651 NSDILL
-659 DAEYGRIY
+659 EAEHGRIY
-667 NRYGGEGIC
+667 NRYWGEGIC
-676 LQKSWKVTENESC
+676 LQKSWKVTENERC

-697 EPVMRTK
+697 KPKPRTK

>member
-1 MIDSHSL
+1 MIDNHSL
-8 REFLDK
+8 REFLSR
-14 YAAVE
+14 YTAVE

-32 DPRTKGMNRKGEN
+32 APQKKERNRKEINRKEINRKGEN
-45 FIRVLFNALREE
+45 FIKVLFTAMREE
-57 KGLRMDIIY
+57 RGLHMDIIY

-71 RDDDHPEK
+71 RDGDHPEE

-97 HWYLFQWEE
+97 HWYLSQWEE
-106 RSKEIASLLQ
+106 RSEEIAPLLQ

-142 LANPLAYF
+142 LANSSEYF
-150 SERMWFTSKYS
+150 SEKMWFTSKYS

-167 AMLNMLNAIAKEQHK
+167 AMLNMLNAIAQEQKEY
-182 QPVSFDLLESLQFR
+182 PVSFDLLESLLFR

-254 WADMAWERRKNE
+254 WADMAWGCR
-266 DLKNEDLENED
+266 
-277 LENEDLENEDLENED
+277 ENED

-304 FYNLWIIDNPPGEKE
+304 FYNLWIMDNLSKEEEKN
-319 KKSTPKYLNL
+319 STPEYLNL
-329 HFTGTDYRG
+329 HFTGTDYQG
-338 FEAYEAILSAEDGRL
+338 FEAYKKILSAKEDRIE
-353 GRMVRFFNFLASD
+353 RMVRFFNFLASD
-366 RGIQYSNDLRNPWR
+366 RGIVYSDYLRNPWR
-380 DKNKEQDPV
+380 DKNKEQDSV
-389 YPYLLDVERLSM
+389 YPYLLDVEELSM

-418 DEDLQISE
+418 HEDLQSPE
-426 HYQAWMRIVWNLIA
+426 QYQSWMRVVWNLIA

-452 YMLQLAKLA
+452 YMLLLAQ
-461 KLAPHIATIESFLI
+461 LAPHSTTIESFLI
-475 SADID
+475 STDIEK
-480 QIAISSTGDE
+480 IGISSTGDE

-500 LRYIERY
+500 LRYIGRY

-536 DDHFSKMVELTEK
+536 DDHFSKIVELTEK
-549 NIKAD
+549 NVRAD
-554 WAWGAE
+554 WDWGAE
-560 HLWPALISLLERPLF
+560 YLWPALISLLEEPLF
-575 NLSSEGK
+575 DLSYEGK
-582 FDYLSHKERGSDIH
+582 FDYLSHKEHGSGIH
-596 WRLQDLLNRPHIA
+596 WRLQNLLNRPHIT

-614 LFERCLQGKGREFTK
+614 LFERCLQDEDREFTE
-629 VCEELRQSYEY
+629 VCEELHQSYEY
-640 DEKIPWHYPLV
+640 DERIPWHYPLV
-651 KNKNNILL
+651 KSKRKILL
-659 DAEYGRIY
+659 YAEQGRIY
-667 NRYGGEGIC
+667 NRWGEGIC
-676 LQKSWKVTENESC
+676 LQKRWRVTENERC
-689 GYWRLTER
+689 GYWRLTEK

>member
-1 MIDSHSL
+1 MIDNHSL

-14 YAAVE
+14 YTAVE

-32 DPRTKGMNRKGEN
+32 DPQTKKINRKGEN
-45 FIRVLFNALREE
+45 FVEVLFTALREE

-71 RDDDHPEK
+71 RDSDYPEE

-97 HWYLFQWEE
+97 YWYLSQWEE
-106 RSKEIASLLQ
+106 RSEEIASLLQ

-142 LANPLAYF
+142 LANPSEYF
-150 SERMWFTSKYS
+150 SEKMWFTSKYS

-182 QPVSFDLLESLQFR
+182 QPVYFDLLESLQFR
-196 SFDIGAYELT
+196 SFDIGVYELT

-254 WADMAWERRKNE
+254 WADMAWGCR
-266 DLKNEDLENED
+266 
-277 LENEDLENEDLENED
+277 ENED

-304 FYNLWIIDNPPGEKE
+304 FYNLWIIDNPPGERE
-319 KKSTPKYLNL
+319 KNSTPDELNL

-338 FEAYEAILSAEDGRL
+338 FEAYGAILSTATEKGRL
-353 GRMVRFFNFLASD
+353 ERMVRFFDFLASD
-366 RGIQYSNDLRNPWR
+366 RGIMYSDYLRNPWR
-380 DKNKEQDPV
+380 DKEQQLV
-389 YPYLLDVERLSM
+389 YPYLLDVEELSM

-418 DEDLQISE
+418 DEDLQSLE

-452 YMLQLAKLA
+452 YMLLLA
-461 KLAPHIATIESFLI
+461 KLAPHSTTIESFLI
-475 SADID
+475 STDID
-480 QIAISSTGDE
+480 QIGISSTGDE

-513 LLRAECIPCLQGQVG
+513 LLRAERIPCLQGQVG
-528 FLLGIEGD
+528 FLLEIEGD

-560 HLWPALISLLERPLF
+560 YLWPALISLLEEPLF
-575 NLSSEGK
+575 DLSYEGK
-582 FDYLSHKERGSDIH
+582 FDYLSHKEHGSGIH
-596 WRLQDLLNRPHIA
+596 WRLQNLLNRPHIT
-609 KALLS
+609 KVLLS

-651 KNKNNILL
+651 NSDILL
-659 DAEYGRIY
+659 EAEHGRIY
-667 NRYGGEGIC
+667 NRYWGEGIC
-676 LQKSWKVTENESC
+676 LQKSWKVTENERC

-697 EPVMRTK
+697 KPKPRTK

>member
-1 MIDSHSL
+1 MIANHSL

-45 FIRVLFNALREE
+45 FISVLFNALREE

-90 LTTLWLL
+90 LTTLCLL
-97 HWYLFQWEE
+97 HWYLSQWEE
-106 RSKEIASLLQ
+106 RSEKIAPLLQ

-136 RLTRDE
+136 SLTRDE
-142 LANPLAYF
+142 LANPSEYF
-150 SERMWFTSKYS
+150 SEKMWFTSKYS

-167 AMLNMLNAIAKEQHK
+167 AMLHMLNAIAKEQHK
-182 QPVSFDLLESLQFR
+182 QSVSFDLLESLQFR

-246 YDRKLDHE
+246 YDRKFDHE
-254 WADMAWERRKNE
+254 WADMAWGRRKNE
-266 DLKNEDLENED
+266 DLKNEDLENK
-277 LENEDLENEDLENED
+277 D

-366 RGIQYSNDLRNPWR
+366 RGIQYSNDLRNPWK
-380 DKNKEQDPV
+380 DKEQKLV

-410 MLYVDNAS
+410 MLYIDNAS
-418 DEDLQISE
+418 DEDLQSPE
-426 HYQAWMRIVWNLIA
+426 HYQAWMRVVWNLIA

-452 YMLQLAKLA
+452 YMLLLTQ
-461 KLAPHIATIESFLI
+461 LAPHSTTIESFLI

-480 QIAISSTGDE
+480 QIGISSTGDE

-513 LLRAECIPCLQGQVG
+513 LHRAERIPCLQGQVG

-536 DDHFSKMVELTEK
+536 DDHFSRIVELTEK

-554 WAWGAE
+554 WDWGAK

-667 NRYGGEGIC
+667 NRYGDEGIC

>member
-1 MIDSHSL
+1 MIANHSL

-32 DPRTKGMNRKGEN
+32 DPRTKGMNKKGEN
-45 FIRVLFNALREE
+45 FIKVLFTALREE

-71 RDDDHPEK
+71 RDGDHPEE

-97 HWYLFQWEE
+97 HWYLSQWEE
-106 RSKEIASLLQ
+106 RSEEIASLLL

-136 RLTRDE
+136 RLKRNE
-142 LANPLAYF
+142 LANPLKYF
-150 SERMWFTSKYS
+150 SDKMWFTSKYS

-231 GYLKKI
+231 GYLKEI
-237 GHDFSKPDS
+237 GHNFSKPDS

-254 WADMAWERRKNE
+254 WADMAWGHR
-266 DLKNEDLENED
+266 ENDE
-277 LENEDLENEDLENED
+277 

-319 KKSTPKYLNL
+319 KNSTPNELNV
-329 HFTGTDYRG
+329 HFTGTDYQG
-338 FEAYEAILSAEDGRL
+338 FDAYEAILSAEDGRL

-366 RGIQYSNDLRNPWR
+366 RGIPYSNDLRNPWR
-380 DKNKEQDPV
+380 DKEQKLV

-410 MLYVDNAS
+410 MLYIDNAS
-418 DEDLQISE
+418 DEDLQSPE
-426 HYQAWMRIVWNLIA
+426 HYQAWMRVVWNLIA

-452 YMLQLAKLA
+452 YMLLLAQ
-461 KLAPHIATIESFLI
+461 LAPHSTTIESFLI
-475 SADID
+475 STDIEK
-480 QIAISSTGDE
+480 IGISSTGDE
-490 KARLKLEQDK
+490 KARLTLEQDK

-513 LLRAECIPCLQGQVG
+513 LLRAERIPCLQGQVG
-528 FLLGIEGD
+528 FLLEIEGD

-549 NIKAD
+549 NIKVD
-554 WAWGAE
+554 WAWGAKY
-560 HLWPALISLLERPLF
+560 LWRALISLLERPLF
-575 NLSSEGK
+575 DLSSEGK
-582 FDYLSHKERGSDIH
+582 FDYLSHKEHGSDIH
-596 WRLQDLLNRPHIA
+596 WRLQDLLNRPHIT
-609 KALLS
+609 KALLN

-651 KNKNNILL
+651 NSDILL
-659 DAEYGRIY
+659 EAEHGRIY
-667 NRYGGEGIC
+667 NRYWGEGIC
-676 LQKSWKVTENESC
+676 LQKSWKVTENERC
-689 GYWRLTER
+689 GYWRLTEK

>member
-1 MIDSHSL
+1 M
-8 REFLDK
+8 
-14 YAAVE
+14 YTAVE

-32 DPRTKGMNRKGEN
+32 DPRTKGINRKGEN
-45 FIRVLFNALREE
+45 FVSVLFNALREG
-57 KGLRMDIIY
+57 KGLHMDIIY
-66 GSIET
+66 GSIEI
-71 RDDDHPEK
+71 RDGDHPEE

-97 HWYLFQWEE
+97 HWYLSQWEE
-106 RSKEIASLLQ
+106 RSEEIASLLQ

-142 LANPLAYF
+142 LTNPSEYF
-150 SERMWFTSKYS
+150 SEKMWFTSKYS

-167 AMLNMLNAIAKEQHK
+167 SMLNMLSAIAKEQHK
-182 QPVSFDLLESLQFR
+182 HPVSFDQLESLQFR

-254 WADMAWERRKNE
+254 WADMAWGCR
-266 DLKNEDLENED
+266 
-277 LENEDLENEDLENED
+277 ENED

-304 FYNLWIIDNPPGEKE
+304 FYNLWIMDNPSKEEEKN
-319 KKSTPKYLNL
+319 STPEYLNL

-338 FEAYEAILSAEDGRL
+338 FEAYEKILSAKEGRIE
-353 GRMVRFFNFLASD
+353 RMVRFFNFLASD
-366 RGIQYSNDLRNPWR
+366 RGIMYSDHLRSPWR
-380 DKNKEQDPV
+380 DKNKEQDSV
-389 YPYLLDVERLSM
+389 YPYLLDIERLSM

-410 MLYVDNAS
+410 MLYIDNAS
-418 DEDLQISE
+418 DEELQNSE

-452 YMLQLAKLA
+452 YMLLLAQLA
-461 KLAPHIATIESFLI
+461 PYSTTIESFLI
-475 SADID
+475 SPDIEK
-480 QIAISSTGDE
+480 IGISSTGDE

-513 LLRAECIPCLQGQVG
+513 LLRAERIPCLQGQLG

-536 DDHFSKMVELTEK
+536 DDHFSRIVEPTEK

-554 WAWGAE
+554 WAWKAKY
-560 HLWPALISLLERPLF
+560 LWPALISLLERPLF

-582 FDYLSHKERGSDIH
+582 FDYLSHKEHGSGIH
-596 WRLQDLLNRPHIA
+596 WRLQNLLNRPHIA
-609 KALLS
+609 EALLS
-614 LFERCLQGKGREFTK
+614 LFEQCLQDEGREFTE
-629 VCEELRQSYEY
+629 VCEELRQSYGY
-640 DEKIPWHYPLV
+640 DENISWHYPLV
-651 KNKNNILL
+651 KRNILL
-659 DAEYGRIY
+659 YAEHGRIY
-667 NRYGGEGIC
+667 NRYWGEGIC

-697 EPVMRTK
+697 EPKMRTK

>member
-1 MIDSHSL
+1 
-8 REFLDK
+8 
-14 YAAVE
+14 
-19 IPILQRD
+19 
-26 YAQGRL
+26 
-32 DPRTKGMNRKGEN
+32 MNRKGEN

-57 KGLRMDIIY
+57 KGLHMDIIY

-71 RDDDHPEK
+71 RDADHPEK

-97 HWYLFQWEE
+97 HWYLSQWED
-106 RSKEIASLLQ
+106 RSDEEIASLLQ

-142 LANPLAYF
+142 LANPSEYF

-167 AMLNMLNAIAKEQHK
+167 AMLHMLNAIAKEQHK
-182 QPVSFDLLESLQFR
+182 QSVSFDLLESLQFR

-246 YDRKLDHE
+246 YDRKFDHE
-254 WADMAWERRKNE
+254 WADMAWGRRKNE
-266 DLKNEDLENED
+266 DLKNEDLENK
-277 LENEDLENEDLENED
+277 D

-353 GRMVRFFNFLASD
+353 GCMVRFFNFLASD

-410 MLYVDNAS
+410 MLYIDNAS
-418 DEDLQISE
+418 DEDLQSPE

-452 YMLQLAKLA
+452 YMLLLAQLAPYSTA
-461 KLAPHIATIESFLI
+461 IESFLI
-475 SADID
+475 STDLEKIG
-480 QIAISSTGDE
+480 ISSTGDE

-513 LLRAECIPCLQGQVG
+513 LHRAERIPCLQGQVG

-554 WAWGAE
+554 WAWGAKY
-560 HLWPALISLLERPLF
+560 LWPALISLLERPLF
-575 NLSSEGK
+575 NLSSEGQ
-582 FDYLSHKERGSDIH
+582 FDYLSHKEHGSDIH
-596 WRLQDLLNRPHIA
+596 WRLQNLLNRPHIT

-614 LFERCLQGKGREFTK
+614 LFERCLQGGGREFTE
-629 VCEELRQSYEY
+629 VCKELCQSYEY

-651 KNKNNILL
+651 TSNILL
-659 DAEYGRIY
+659 KAEQGRIY
-667 NRYGGEGIC
+667 NRYRGEGIC
-676 LQKSWKVTENESC
+676 LQKRWRVTENEWC

-697 EPVMRTK
+697 KPKVRTK

>member
-1 MIDSHSL
+1 
-8 REFLDK
+8 
-14 YAAVE
+14 
-19 IPILQRD
+19 
-26 YAQGRL
+26 
-32 DPRTKGMNRKGEN
+32 MNRKGEN

-57 KGLRMDIIY
+57 KGLHMDIIY

-79 KTFIP
+79 TTFIP

-97 HWYLFQWEE
+97 HWYLSQWEE
-106 RSKEIASLLQ
+106 WSDEIASLLQ

-142 LANPLAYF
+142 LANPSEYF
-150 SERMWFTSKYS
+150 SEKMWFTSKYS

-237 GHDFSKPDS
+237 GYDFSKPDS

-254 WADMAWERRKNE
+254 WADMAWG
-266 DLKNEDLENED
+266 DWENK
-277 LENEDLENEDLENED
+277 D

-329 HFTGTDYRG
+329 HFTGTDYQG
-338 FEAYEAILSAEDGRL
+338 FEAYEAMLSAEDGRL

-366 RGIQYSNDLRNPWR
+366 RGIQYSDYLRNPWK
-380 DKNKEQDPV
+380 DKEQKLV

-418 DEDLQISE
+418 DEDLQSPE
-426 HYQAWMRIVWNLIA
+426 HYQAWMRVVWNLIA
-440 DPKLRSYQAQRR
+440 DPNLRNYQAQRR
-452 YMLQLAKLA
+452 YMLLLAQLA
-461 KLAPHIATIESFLI
+461 PYSTTIESFLI
-475 SADID
+475 SPDIEK
-480 QIAISSTGDE
+480 IGISSTGDE

-513 LLRAECIPCLQGQVG
+513 LLRAERIPCLQGQVG

-536 DDHFSKMVELTEK
+536 DDHFSRIVELTEK
-549 NIKAD
+549 NIKAK

-614 LFERCLQGKGREFTK
+614 LFERCLQGEGREFTK

-659 DAEYGRIY
+659 KAEQGRIY

>member
-1 MIDSHSL
+1 MIDNHSL

-14 YAAVE
+14 YTAVE

-32 DPRTKGMNRKGEN
+32 DPRTKEINRKGEN
-45 FIRVLFNALREE
+45 FVSVLFYALREE

-71 RDDDHPEK
+71 RDGDHPEE

-97 HWYLFQWEE
+97 HWYLSQWEE
-106 RSKEIASLLQ
+106 RSEEITSLLQ

-142 LANPLAYF
+142 LANPSEYF
-150 SERMWFTSKYS
+150 SEMMWFTSKYS

-231 GYLKKI
+231 GYLKEV

-254 WADMAWERRKNE
+254 WADMAWGCR
-266 DLKNEDLENED
+266 
-277 LENEDLENEDLENED
+277 ENED

-304 FYNLWIIDNPPGEKE
+304 FYNLWIMDNPPQEGEE
-319 KKSTPKYLNL
+319 SSTPEYLNL

-338 FEAYEAILSAEDGRL
+338 FEAYEAILSKDGRL
-353 GRMVRFFNFLASD
+353 ERMVRFFDFLASD
-366 RGIQYSNDLRNPWR
+366 RGIIYSDYLRNPWR
-380 DKNKEQDPV
+380 DKNKEQDSA
-389 YPYLLDVERLSM
+389 YPDLLDVVKLSM

-418 DEDLQISE
+418 DEVLQSLE

-452 YMLQLAKLA
+452 YMLLLAQ
-461 KLAPHIATIESFLI
+461 LAPHSTTIESFLI
-475 SADID
+475 STDIEK
-480 QIAISSTGDE
+480 IGISSTGDE

-500 LRYIERY
+500 LRYIVRY

-536 DDHFSKMVELTEK
+536 DDHFSKIVELTEK
-549 NIKAD
+549 NVRAD
-554 WAWGAE
+554 WDWGAE
-560 HLWPALISLLERPLF
+560 YLWPALISLLEEPLF
-575 NLSSEGK
+575 DLSYEGK
-582 FDYLSHKERGSDIH
+582 FDYLSHKEHGSGIH
-596 WRLQDLLNRPHIA
+596 WRLQNLLNRPHIT

-614 LFERCLQGKGREFTK
+614 LFERCLQDEDREFTE
-629 VCEELRQSYEY
+629 VCEELHQSYEY
-640 DEKIPWHYPLV
+640 DERIPWHYPLV
-651 KNKNNILL
+651 KSKRKILL
-659 DAEYGRIY
+659 YAEQGRIY
-667 NRYGGEGIC
+667 NRWGEGIC
-676 LQKSWKVTENESC
+676 LQKSWRVTENEWC
-689 GYWRLTER
+689 GYWLLTEK

>member
-1 MIDSHSL
+1 MIDNHSL

-14 YAAVE
+14 YTAVE

-32 DPRTKGMNRKGEN
+32 DPQTKKINRKGEN
-45 FIRVLFNALREE
+45 FVEVLFTALREE

-71 RDDDHPEK
+71 RDSDYPEE

-97 HWYLFQWEE
+97 YWYLSQWEE
-106 RSKEIASLLQ
+106 RSEEIASLLQ

-142 LANPLAYF
+142 LANPSEYF
-150 SERMWFTSKYS
+150 SEKMWFTSKYS

-182 QPVSFDLLESLQFR
+182 QPVYFDLLESLQFR
-196 SFDIGAYELT
+196 SFDIGVYELT

-254 WADMAWERRKNE
+254 WADMAWGCR
-266 DLKNEDLENED
+266 
-277 LENEDLENEDLENED
+277 ENED

-304 FYNLWIIDNPPGEKE
+304 FYNLWIIDNPPGERE
-319 KKSTPKYLNL
+319 KNSTPDELNL

-338 FEAYEAILSAEDGRL
+338 FEAYGAILSTATEKGRL
-353 GRMVRFFNFLASD
+353 ERMVRFFDFLASD
-366 RGIQYSNDLRNPWR
+366 RGIMYSDYLRNPWR
-380 DKNKEQDPV
+380 DKEQQLV
-389 YPYLLDVERLSM
+389 YPYLLDVEELSM

-418 DEDLQISE
+418 DEDLQSLE

-452 YMLQLAKLA
+452 YMLLLA
-461 KLAPHIATIESFLI
+461 KLAPHSTTIESFLI
-475 SADID
+475 STDID
-480 QIAISSTGDE
+480 QIGISSTGDE

-513 LLRAECIPCLQGQVG
+513 LLRAERIPCLQGQVG
-528 FLLGIEGD
+528 FLLEIEGD
-536 DDHFSKMVELTEK
+536 DDHFSKIVELTEK
-549 NIKAD
+549 NIKVD
-554 WAWGAE
+554 WTWGAKY
-560 HLWPALISLLERPLF
+560 LWPALISLLERPLF
-575 NLSSEGK
+575 DLSYEDK
-582 FDYLSHKERGSDIH
+582 FHGYLSHKEHGSGIH
-596 WRLQDLLNRPHIA
+596 WRLQNLLNRPHIT
-609 KALLS
+609 KVLLS

-651 KNKNNILL
+651 NSDILL
-659 DAEYGRIY
+659 EAEHGRIY
-667 NRYGGEGIC
+667 NRYWGEGIC
-676 LQKSWKVTENESC
+676 LQKSWKVTENERC

-697 EPVMRTK
+697 KPKPRTK

>member
-1 MIDSHSL
+1 MIDNHSL

-14 YAAVE
+14 YIAIE

-32 DPRTKGMNRKGEN
+32 EPRTKEMNRKGEN
-45 FIRVLFNALREE
+45 FVSVLFNALREE

-71 RDDDHPEK
+71 RDGDHPEE

-97 HWYLFQWEE
+97 YWYLSQWEE
-106 RSKEIASLLQ
+106 RSEEIASLLQ

-142 LANPLAYF
+142 LANPSEYF
-150 SERMWFTSKYS
+150 SEKMWFTSKYS

-182 QPVSFDLLESLQFR
+182 QPVYFDLLESLQFR

-254 WADMAWERRKNE
+254 WADMAWGCR
-266 DLKNEDLENED
+266 
-277 LENEDLENEDLENED
+277 ENED

-304 FYNLWIIDNPPGEKE
+304 FYNLWIIDNPPGERE
-319 KKSTPKYLNL
+319 KNSTPDELNL

-338 FEAYEAILSAEDGRL
+338 FEAYGAILSTATEKGRL
-353 GRMVRFFNFLASD
+353 ERMVRFFDFLASD
-366 RGIQYSNDLRNPWR
+366 RGIMYSDYLRNPWR
-380 DKNKEQDPV
+380 DKEQQLV
-389 YPYLLDVERLSM
+389 YPYLLDVEELSM

-418 DEDLQISE
+418 DEDLQSLE

-452 YMLQLAKLA
+452 YMLLLAQ
-461 KLAPHIATIESFLI
+461 LAPHSTTIESFLI
-475 SADID
+475 STDID
-480 QIAISSTGDE
+480 QIGISSTGDE

-513 LLRAECIPCLQGQVG
+513 LLRAERIPCLQGQVG
-528 FLLGIEGD
+528 FLLEIEGD

-560 HLWPALISLLERPLF
+560 YLWPALISLLEEPLF
-575 NLSSEGK
+575 DLSYEGK
-582 FDYLSHKERGSDIH
+582 FDYLSHKEHGSGIH
-596 WRLQDLLNRPHIA
+596 WRLQNLLNRPHIT
-609 KALLS
+609 KVLLS

-651 KNKNNILL
+651 NSDILL
-659 DAEYGRIY
+659 EAEHGRIY
-667 NRYGGEGIC
+667 NRYWGEGIC
-676 LQKSWKVTENESC
+676 LQKSWKVTENERC

-697 EPVMRTK
+697 KPKPRTK

>member
-1 MIDSHSL
+1 MIDNHSL
-8 REFLDK
+8 REFLSR
-14 YAAVE
+14 YTAVE

-32 DPRTKGMNRKGEN
+32 APQKKEINRKEINRKGEN
-45 FIRVLFNALREE
+45 FIKVLFTAMREE
-57 KGLRMDIIY
+57 RGLHMDIIY

-71 RDDDHPEK
+71 RDGDHPEE

-97 HWYLFQWEE
+97 HWYLSQWEE
-106 RSKEIASLLQ
+106 RSEEIAPLLQ

-142 LANPLAYF
+142 LANPLEYF
-150 SERMWFTSKYS
+150 PEKIWFTSKYS

-167 AMLNMLNAIAKEQHK
+167 AMLNMLNAIAQEQKEH
-182 QPVSFDLLESLQFR
+182 PVSFDQLERLQFR

-217 KQLESIENLKADFV
+217 KQLESIENLKAEFV

-254 WADMAWERRKNE
+254 WADMAWGCR
-266 DLKNEDLENED
+266 ENDE
-277 LENEDLENEDLENED
+277 

-304 FYNLWIIDNPPGEKE
+304 FYNLWIMDNLSKEEEKN
-319 KKSTPKYLNL
+319 STPKDLNL

-338 FEAYEAILSAEDGRL
+338 FDAYKKILSAKEDRIE
-353 GRMVRFFNFLASD
+353 RMVRFFNFLASD
-366 RGIQYSNDLRNPWR
+366 RGIVYSDYLRNPWR
-380 DKNKEQDPV
+380 DKNKEQDSV
-389 YPYLLDVERLSM
+389 YPYLLDVEELSM

-418 DEDLQISE
+418 HEDLQSPE
-426 HYQAWMRIVWNLIA
+426 QYQSWMRVVWNLIA

-452 YMLQLAKLA
+452 YMLLLAQ
-461 KLAPHIATIESFLI
+461 LAPHSTTIESFLI
-475 SADID
+475 STDIEK
-480 QIAISSTGDE
+480 IGISSTGDE

-500 LRYIERY
+500 LRYIGRY

-536 DDHFSKMVELTEK
+536 DDHFSKIVELTEK
-549 NIKAD
+549 NVRAD
-554 WAWGAE
+554 WDWGAE
-560 HLWPALISLLERPLF
+560 YLWPALISLLEEPLF
-575 NLSSEGK
+575 DLSYEGK
-582 FDYLSHKERGSDIH
+582 FDYLSHKEHGSGIH
-596 WRLQDLLNRPHIA
+596 WRLQNLLNRPHIT

-614 LFERCLQGKGREFTK
+614 LFERCLQDEDREFTE
-629 VCEELRQSYEY
+629 VCEELHQSYEY
-640 DEKIPWHYPLV
+640 DERIPWHYPLV
-651 KNKNNILL
+651 KSKRKILL
-659 DAEYGRIY
+659 YAEQGRIY
-667 NRYGGEGIC
+667 NRWGEGIC
-676 LQKSWKVTENESC
+676 LQKRWRVTENEWC
-689 GYWRLTER
+689 GYWRLTEK
-697 EPVMRTK
+697 EPVMRIKNED

>member
-1 MIDSHSL
+1 M
-8 REFLDK
+8 
-14 YAAVE
+14 YTAVE

-32 DPRTKGMNRKGEN
+32 DPRTKGINRKGEN
-45 FIRVLFNALREE
+45 FVSVLFNALREG
-57 KGLRMDIIY
+57 KGLHMDIIY
-66 GSIET
+66 GSIEI
-71 RDDDHPEK
+71 RDGDHPEE

-97 HWYLFQWEE
+97 HWYLSQWEE
-106 RSKEIASLLQ
+106 RSEEIASLLQ

-142 LANPLAYF
+142 LTNPSEYF
-150 SERMWFTSKYS
+150 SEKMWFTSKYS

-167 AMLNMLNAIAKEQHK
+167 SMLNMLSAIAKEQHK
-182 QPVSFDLLESLQFR
+182 HPVSFDQLESLQFR

-231 GYLKKI
+231 GYLKEV

-254 WADMAWERRKNE
+254 WADMAWGCR
-266 DLKNEDLENED
+266 
-277 LENEDLENEDLENED
+277 ENED

-304 FYNLWIIDNPPGEKE
+304 FYNLWIMDNPSKEEEKN
-319 KKSTPKYLNL
+319 STPEYLNL

-338 FEAYEAILSAEDGRL
+338 FEAYEKILSAKEGRIE
-353 GRMVRFFNFLASD
+353 RMVRFFNFLASD
-366 RGIQYSNDLRNPWR
+366 RGIMYSDHLRSPWR
-380 DKNKEQDPV
+380 DKNKEQDSV
-389 YPYLLDVERLSM
+389 YPYLLDIERLSM

-410 MLYVDNAS
+410 MLYIDNAS
-418 DEDLQISE
+418 DEELQNSE

-452 YMLQLAKLA
+452 YMLLLAQLA
-461 KLAPHIATIESFLI
+461 PYSTTIESFLI
-475 SADID
+475 SPDIEK
-480 QIAISSTGDE
+480 IGISSTGDE

-513 LLRAECIPCLQGQVG
+513 LLRAERIPCLQGQLG

-536 DDHFSKMVELTEK
+536 DDHFSRIVELTEK

-554 WAWGAE
+554 WAWKAKY
-560 HLWPALISLLERPLF
+560 LWPALISLLERPLF

-582 FDYLSHKERGSDIH
+582 FDYLSHKEHGSGIH
-596 WRLQDLLNRPHIA
+596 WRLQNLLNRPHIA
-609 KALLS
+609 EALLS
-614 LFERCLQGKGREFTK
+614 LFEQCLQDEGREFTE
-629 VCEELRQSYEY
+629 VCEELRQSYGY
-640 DEKIPWHYPLV
+640 DENISWHYPLV
-651 KNKNNILL
+651 KRNILL
-659 DAEYGRIY
+659 YAEHGRIY
-667 NRYGGEGIC
+667 NRYWGEGIC

-697 EPVMRTK
+697 EPKMRTK